1 MGNNNSSYFKKLIN
15 DYIIYVPEFQRNYL
29 QGDDSNESIKYK
41 RDRLLDDIFDCIKSQ
56 SKSIDLGFIYGR
68 VEDSYKRKLFYPYDG
83 QQRLTTLYF
92 LYLLIYFKFKN
103 YDEIQSFKNKEK
115 LSYQTRIS
123 TNRFIESFLSW
134 ILDSKEKV
142 SIYNDFWNK
151 DGKDLKGFIM
161 SQDWFMMTE
170 WNYDVSII
178 NMLSIIVEISRRIK
192 DLGDKTGIV
201 NFIDKD
207 ENNPFQFDFIYVDD
221 ISKSDDLYIK
231 INARGKALSPFE
243 NLKSD
248 IDKYWDD
255 EDKTKLDAE
264 WTEYVWNQLDE
275 NDKNKEKSF
284 DNSFYNLLSN
294 IFYLQYLV
302 GLKDINDKILIEIE
316 NKYKKGIVDKE
327 WITPKLCCDSPYQMI
342 SSFLDA
348 MIGSFK
354 SIKDK
359 QIESVNRK
367 IFGLGDYQNNNDQN
381 KMERAD
387 LFEVFVYYYSVSSL
401 FTEND
406 MEFTDKRNLLN
417 EIETVTNRIIENQR
431 PYLDSPT
438 NLVKALKS
446 VKVLIDNSIES
457 HGVYKFFLSIDND
470 KKESIRNGLMKEQVE
485 EEILKAKL
493 IDKDSRYVALFN
505 KGYSELK
512 NKGQL
517 GFIFYLVTKNKSLSK
532 IGIEDVSYESFE
544 KTLKQILSI
553 QSYTGDFI
561 SSNEK
566 IFNSEYEWLLRAI
579 LAKAKDCFFWKRSNN
594 LLSFPLLNNDRDMS
608 LHTFLN
614 CYSSSNPKDVE
625 YKFNLLDGLREV
637 LNSFDFSKDNIEE
650 VLKRI
655 IENYKIKDLEDSKK
669 EDNKKEDSKPWYKFF
684 VIYDGVFE
692 QCRNGNIYY
701 YSDKYVLLLD
711 KKFRS
716 GQWWEYYTF
725 ALKKALNEANKDSSR
740 TMELEPTNGK
750 NREESVL
757 TFKVNG
763 IEYKC
768 SMMNDGNGDRFI
780 IKKGKEVIP
789 IFTCDASLDT
799 WNKWKEKSKKILN
812 REE

>member
-41 RDRLLDDIFDCIKSQ
+41 RDRLLDDIFNCIESQ
-56 SKSIDLGFIYGR
+56 SKSMDLGFIYGR
-68 VEDSYKRKLFYPYDG
+68 VEESYKGKLFYPYDG

-92 LYLLIYFKFKN
+92 LYLLIYFKFNK
-103 YDEIQSFKNKEK
+103 YDEIDSIKEK

-134 ILDSKEKV
+134 ILDSKEKDN
-142 SIYNDFWNK
+142 IYNDFWNK

-201 NFIDKD
+201 NFIDKN

-248 IDKYWDD
+248 IDEYWNN

-264 WTEYVWNQLDE
+264 WTEYVWNQLDV

-302 GLKDINDKILIEIE
+302 GLDRNNINDKILIEIE

-348 MIGSFK
+348 MTGPFK
-354 SIKDK
+354 SIKDE

-367 IFGLGDYQNNNDQN
+367 IFGLGDYQNNNGQN

-446 VKVLIDNSIES
+446 VKILIDNSIKFY
-457 HGVYKFFLSIDND
+457 GVYKFFLSIDND
-470 KKESIRNGLMKEQVE
+470 TKEQIKNGLMKEQVE

-493 IDKDSRYVALFN
+493 IDKDSRYVDLFD
-505 KGYSELK
+505 KSYKELK

-517 GFIFYLVTKNKSLSK
+517 GFIFYLITDNNDLSK
-532 IGIEDVSYESFE
+532 IRVEDVSYESFD

-608 LHTFLN
+608 LHTFFN

-625 YKFNLLDGLREV
+625 YKFNLLDGFREV
-637 LNSFDFSKDNIEE
+637 LNSFDSNKDNIEE
-650 VLKRI
+650 VFKRI
-655 IENYKIKDLEDSKK
+655 IEDYKKTDSEAK
-669 EDNKKEDSKPWYKFF
+669 EDNKKTGSEAWYKFF
-684 VIYDGVFE
+684 AIYDGVFK
-692 QCRNGNIYY
+692 QCRNGNIYH

-716 GQWWEYYTF
+716 GQWCEYYTF
-725 ALKKALNEANKDSSR
+725 ALSKALSEALNK
-740 TMELEPTNGK
+740 EYHCEKANGLDGG
-750 NREESVL
+750 REASFV
-757 TFKVNG
+757 KIINMNG

-768 SMMNDGNGDRFI
+768 SMMNNEDRFI
-780 IKKGKEVIP
+780 IKNEKES
-789 IFTCDASLDT
+789 FKLDT
-799 WNKWKEKSKKILN
+799 WNEWKDKSLKILK

>member
-1 MGNNNSSYFKKLIN
+1 MGSNNSSYFKKLIN

-41 RDRLLDDIFDCIKSQ
+41 RDRLLDDIFNCIESQ

-68 VEDSYKRKLFYPYDG
+68 VEESYKGKLFYPYDG

-92 LYLLIYFKFKN
+92 LYLLIYFKFNK
-103 YDEIQSFKNKEK
+103 YDEIDSIKKK

-134 ILDSKEKV
+134 ILDSKEKDN
-142 SIYNDFWNK
+142 IYNDFWNK

-178 NMLSIIVEISRRIK
+178 NMLSIIVEISGRIK
-192 DLGDKTGIV
+192 KNLGDKTEIV

-248 IDKYWDD
+248 IDKYWKD

-264 WTEYVWNQLDE
+264 WTEYVWNQLDV

-302 GLKDINDKILIEIE
+302 GLDKINDKKLSEIE
-316 NKYKKGIVDKE
+316 NSKYKKGIVDKE
-327 WITPKLCCDSPYQMI
+327 WITPELCSTSCPMI

-367 IFGLGDYQNNNDQN
+367 IFGLGDYQNNNGQN

-401 FTEND
+401 FTKND

-446 VKVLIDNSIES
+446 VKVLIDNSIKS

-470 KKESIRNGLMKEQVE
+470 TKESIRIGLMKEQVE

-517 GFIFYLVTKNKSLSK
+517 GFIFYLVAKNNSLSK
-532 IGIEDVSYESFE
+532 IGIEDVFYESFD
-544 KTLKQILSI
+544 KTLKQIIFI
-553 QSYTGDFI
+553 QNFI
-561 SSNEK
+561 IGEFTN
-566 IFNSEYEWLLRAI
+566 YELLLRAI
-579 LAKAKDCFFWKRSNN
+579 LAKAKGSFFWERRNN
-594 LLSFPLLNNDRDMS
+594 LLSFPLLNNDRDIS

-614 CYSSSNPKDVE
+614 CYSSNNPEDVE
-625 YKFNLLDGLREV
+625 YKFNLLYGLREV
-637 LNSFDFSKDNIEE
+637 LNLFDPNKDNIEE

-655 IENYKIKDLEDSKK
+655 IEDYKKTDS
-669 EDNKKEDSKPWYKFF
+669 NVWYKFF
-684 VIYDGVFE
+684 VIYDGVFK
-692 QCRNGNIYY
+692 QCRNGNIYH

-716 GQWWEYYTF
+716 GQWCEYYTF
-725 ALKKALNEANKDSSR
+725 ALSKALSEALNKEYPCVKAKGLD
-740 TMELEPTNGK
+740 GG
-750 NREESVL
+750 REAS
-757 TFKVNG
+757 FIKIDMKG

-768 SMMNDGNGDRFI
+768 SMMNNEDRFI
-780 IKKGKEVIP
+780 IKKNE
-789 IFTCDASLDT
+789 IFNSDASLDS
-799 WNKWKEKSKKILN
+799 WDEWKEKSLKILN

>member
-1 MGNNNSSYFKKLIN
+1 MGSNNSSYFKKLIN

-56 SKSIDLGFIYGR
+56 SKSMNLGFIYGR
-68 VEDSYKRKLFYPYDG
+68 VEQSYKGKLFYPYDG

-92 LYLLIYFKFKN
+92 LYLLIYFKFNK
-103 YDEIQSFKNKEK
+103 YDEIDSIKKK

-134 ILDSKEKV
+134 ILDSKERDNV
-142 SIYNDFWNK
+142 YNDFWNK

-178 NMLSIIVEISRRIK
+178 NMLSIIVEISGRIK
-192 DLGDKTGIV
+192 KNLGDKTGID

-248 IDKYWDD
+248 IDKYWKD

-264 WTEYVWNQLDE
+264 WTEFVWNQLDE

-302 GLKDINDKILIEIE
+302 SLDQNNINDKILIEIE

-348 MIGSFK
+348 MIGPFK
-354 SIKDK
+354 SIKGE

-367 IFGLGDYQNNNDQN
+367 IFGLGDYQNNNGQN

-387 LFEVFVYYYSVSSL
+387 LFEIFVYYYSVSKL
-401 FTEND
+401 FKEYD

-457 HGVYKFFLSIDND
+457 QGVYKFFLSIDND
-470 KKESIRNGLMKEQVE
+470 KKEQIKKGLMKEQVE

-493 IDKDSRYVALFN
+493 IDKDSRYVVLFN

-517 GFIFYLVTKNKSLSK
+517 GFIFYLVKNNNSLSK

-544 KTLKQILSI
+544 KTLNQIISI
-553 QSYTGDFI
+553 QNFI
-561 SSNEK
+561 IGEFTN
-566 IFNSEYEWLLRAI
+566 YELLLRAI
-579 LAKAKDCFFWKRSNN
+579 LAKAKGSFFWERRNN
-594 LLSFPLLNNDRDMS
+594 LLSFPLLNNDRDIS

-614 CYSSSNPKDVE
+614 CYSSNNPNDVE
-625 YKFNLLDGLREV
+625 YKLNLLDGLRKV
-637 LNSFDFSKDNIEE
+637 LNLFDPNKDNIEE
-650 VLKRI
+650 VFKRI
-655 IENYKIKDLEDSKK
+655 IEDYKKIDS
-669 EDNKKEDSKPWYKFF
+669 EAWYKFF
-684 VIYDGVFE
+684 VIYDGVFK
-692 QCRNGNIYY
+692 QCRNGNIYH

-716 GQWWEYYTF
+716 GQWCEYYTF
-725 ALKKALNEANKDSSR
+725 ALSKALSEANKDLGI
-740 TMELEPTNGK
+740 TMELETTNGK

-757 TFKVNG
+757 KFKVNG

-768 SMMNDGNGDRFI
+768 SMMNDEDRFI
-780 IKKGKEVIP
+780 IKNEKES
-789 IFTCDASLDT
+789 FKLDT
-799 WNKWKEKSKKILN
+799 WNEWKDKSLKILK

>member
-29 QGDDSNESIKYK
+29 QGDDSNESIKDK
-41 RDRLLDDIFDCIKSQ
+41 RNRLLDDIFSCIESQ

-68 VEDSYKRKLFYPYDG
+68 VEESYKSTLFYPYDG

-92 LYLLIYFKFKN
+92 LYLLIYFRINK
-103 YDEIQSFKNKEK
+103 YDEIHSIQEK

-134 ILDSKEKV
+134 ILDSEEKDN
-142 SIYNDFWNK
+142 IYNEFWNK

-192 DLGDKTGIV
+192 NLGDKTGIV

-302 GLKDINDKILIEIE
+302 SLNDINDKILIEIE

-327 WITPKLCCDSPYQMI
+327 WISEKLCRVSCPMI

-367 IFGLGDYQNNNDQN
+367 IFGLGDYQNNNGQN

-446 VKVLIDNSIES
+446 VRVLIDNSIKS

-470 KKESIRNGLMKEQVE
+470 TKESIRIGLMKEQVE

-517 GFIFYLVTKNKSLSK
+517 GFIFYLVTKNNSLSK

-544 KTLKQILSI
+544 KTLNQIIFI
-553 QSYTGDFI
+553 QNFI
-561 SSNEK
+561 IGEFTN
-566 IFNSEYEWLLRAI
+566 YELLLRAI
-579 LAKAKDCFFWKRSNN
+579 LAKAKGSFFWERRNN
-594 LLSFPLLNNDRDMS
+594 LLSFPLLNNDRDIS
-608 LHTFLN
+608 LHAFLN
-614 CYSSSNPKDVE
+614 CYSSNNPNDVE
-625 YKFNLLDGLREV
+625 YKLNLLNGLREV
-637 LNSFDFSKDNIEE
+637 LNLFDPNKDNIEE

-655 IENYKIKDLEDSKK
+655 IEDYKKIDSKV
-669 EDNKKEDSKPWYKFF
+669 WYKFF
-684 VIYDGVFE
+684 VIYDGVFK
-692 QCRNGNIYY
+692 QCRNGNIYH

-725 ALKKALNEANKDSSR
+725 ALKKALNEANKDSSI

-757 TFKVNG
+757 TIKVNEN
-763 IEYKC
+763 EYKC
-768 SMMNDGNGDRFI
+768 SMKNDEDMFI
-780 IKKGKEVIP
+780 IKKNEKE
-789 IFTCDASLDT
+789 IFNLDT
-799 WNKWKEKSKKILN
+799 WDKWKEKSLKILK

>member
-1 MGNNNSSYFKKLIN
+1 MSNNNSSYFKKLIN
-15 DYIIYVPEFQRNYL
+15 DFIIYVPEFQRNYL
-29 QGDDSNESIKYK
+29 QGDDSKESIKDK
-41 RDRLLDDIFDCIKSQ
+41 RDRLLNDIFDCIKSQ
-56 SKSIDLGFIYGR
+56 SKSMDLGFIYGR
-68 VEDSYKRKLFYPYDG
+68 VEQSYKGKLFYPYDG

-92 LYLLIYFKFKN
+92 LYLLIYFKFNK
-103 YDEIQSFKNKEK
+103 YDEINSIKEK

-134 ILDSKEKV
+134 ILDSEKKDN
-142 SIYNDFWNK
+142 IYNDFWNK

-178 NMLSIIVEISRRIK
+178 NMLSIIVEISGRIK
-192 DLGDKTGIV
+192 KNLGDKTGIV

-248 IDKYWDD
+248 IDKYWKD

-284 DNSFYNLLSN
+284 DDSFFNLLSN
-294 IFYLQYLV
+294 IFYLQYLIS
-302 GLKDINDKILIEIE
+302 LDLQDINDKNLFEIE

-327 WITPKLCCDSPYQMI
+327 WITQKLCHVSCPMI

-354 SIKDK
+354 SIKDE

-367 IFGLGDYQNNNDQN
+367 IFGLGDYQNNNGQN

-387 LFEVFVYYYSVSSL
+387 LFEIFVYYYSVSSL
-401 FTEND
+401 FNRND
-406 MEFTDKRNLLN
+406 MELTNKRNLLN

-470 KKESIRNGLMKEQVE
+470 AKEQIKKGLMKEQVE

-493 IDKDSRYVALFN
+493 IDKDSRYVDLFD
-505 KGYSELK
+505 KSYKELK

-517 GFIFYLVTKNKSLSK
+517 GFIFYLIKDNNDLSK
-532 IGIEDVSYESFE
+532 IRVEDVSYESFE
-544 KTLKQILSI
+544 KTLKQIIFI
-553 QSYTGDFI
+553 QNFI
-561 SSNEK
+561 GKFGEFTN
-566 IFNSEYEWLLRAI
+566 NYELLLRAI

-614 CYSSSNPKDVE
+614 CYSSNNPNDVE
-625 YKFNLLDGLREV
+625 YKLNLLDGFREV
-637 LNSFDFSKDNIEE
+637 LNLFDPNKDNIEE

-655 IENYKIKDLEDSKK
+655 IEDYKIKDLEDSKK
-669 EDNKKEDSKPWYKFF
+669 EDPKPWYKFF

-692 QCRNGNIYY
+692 QCRNGNIYF

-716 GQWWEYYTF
+716 GQWYEYYTF
-725 ALKKALNEANKDSSR
+725 ALSKALSEALNKEY
-740 TMELEPTNGK
+740 TCEKANGLDGG
-750 NREESVL
+750 REASFV
-757 TFKVNG
+757 KINMKG
-763 IEYKC
+763 IEYKF
-768 SMMNDGNGDRFI
+768 SMMNNEDRFI
-780 IKKGKEVIP
+780 IKKNE
-789 IFTCDASLDT
+789 IFNFDASFDT
-799 WNKWKEKSKKILN
+799 WNEWKEESLKILK

>member
-1 MGNNNSSYFKKLIN
+1 MGSNNSSYFKKLIN

-29 QGDDSNESIKYK
+29 QGDDNNESIKDK
-41 RDRLLDDIFDCIKSQ
+41 RNRLLDDIFDCIESQ
-56 SKSIDLGFIYGR
+56 SKSMDLGFIYGR
-68 VEDSYKRKLFYPYDG
+68 VEESYKDKLFYPYDG

-92 LYLLIYFKFKN
+92 LYLLIYFKFNK
-103 YDEIQSFKNKEK
+103 YDEIDSIKEK

-134 ILDSKEKV
+134 ILDSKEKDN
-142 SIYNDFWNK
+142 IYNDFWNK
-151 DGKDLKGFIM
+151 NGKDLKGFIM

-178 NMLSIIVEISRRIK
+178 NMLSIIVEISGRIK
-192 DLGDKTGIV
+192 NLGDKIEIV

-231 INARGKALSPFE
+231 INARGKVLSPFE

-248 IDKYWDD
+248 IDEYWNN

-264 WTEYVWNQLDE
+264 WTEYVWNQLDV

-302 GLKDINDKILIEIE
+302 SLKDINDKILIEIE

-348 MIGSFK
+348 MIGPFK
-354 SIKDK
+354 SIKGE

-367 IFGLGDYQNNNDQN
+367 IFGLGDYQNNNGQN

-387 LFEVFVYYYSVSSL
+387 LFEIFVYYYSVSSL
-401 FTEND
+401 FNKND

-438 NLVKALKS
+438 YLVKALKS
-446 VKVLIDNSIES
+446 VKVLIDNSIKS

-470 KKESIRNGLMKEQVE
+470 KKESIRDGLMKEQVE

-493 IDKDSRYVALFN
+493 IDKDSRYVDLFD
-505 KGYSELK
+505 KSYKELK

-517 GFIFYLVTKNKSLSK
+517 GFIFYLVTKIKSLSK
-532 IGIEDVSYESFE
+532 IGIEDVSYESFD
-544 KTLKQILSI
+544 KTLKQIIFI
-553 QSYTGDFI
+553 QNFI
-561 SSNEK
+561 IGEFTN
-566 IFNSEYEWLLRAI
+566 YELLLRAI
-579 LAKAKDCFFWKRSNN
+579 LAKAKGSFFWERRNN
-594 LLSFPLLNNDRDMS
+594 LLSFPLLNNDRDIS
-608 LHTFLN
+608 LHTFL
-614 CYSSSNPKDVE
+614 YRLI
-625 YKFNLLDGLREV
+625 LLFL
-637 LNSFDFSKDNIEE
+637 
-650 VLKRI
+650 
-655 IENYKIKDLEDSKK
+655 
-669 EDNKKEDSKPWYKFF
+669 FF
-684 VIYDGVFE
+684 
-692 QCRNGNIYY
+692 
-701 YSDKYVLLLD
+701 
-711 KKFRS
+711 
-716 GQWWEYYTF
+716 
-725 ALKKALNEANKDSSR
+725 
-740 TMELEPTNGK
+740 
-750 NREESVL
+750 
-757 TFKVNG
+757 
-763 IEYKC
+763 
-768 SMMNDGNGDRFI
+768 
-780 IKKGKEVIP
+780 
-789 IFTCDASLDT
+789 
-799 WNKWKEKSKKILN
+799 
-812 REE
+812 

>member
-1 MGNNNSSYFKKLIN
+1 MGSNNSSYFKKLIN

-41 RDRLLDDIFDCIKSQ
+41 RDRLLDDIFNCIESQ
-56 SKSIDLGFIYGR
+56 SKSINLGFIYGR
-68 VEDSYKRKLFYPYDG
+68 VEESYKGKLLFYPYDG

-103 YDEIQSFKNKEK
+103 YDEIDSIKEK

-134 ILDSKEKV
+134 ILDSKERDN
-142 SIYNDFWNK
+142 IYNDFWNK

-178 NMLSIIVEISRRIK
+178 NMLSIIVEISGRIK
-192 DLGDKTGIV
+192 KNLGDKTGIV

-248 IDKYWDD
+248 IDEYWNN

-264 WTEYVWNQLDE
+264 WTEFVWNQLDE

-302 GLKDINDKILIEIE
+302 GLDQNNINDKILIEIE

-354 SIKDK
+354 SIKDE

-367 IFGLGDYQNNNDQN
+367 IFGLGDYQNNNGQN

-401 FTEND
+401 FNKND

-446 VKVLIDNSIES
+446 VKVLIDNSIKS

-470 KKESIRNGLMKEQVE
+470 KKESIRDGLMKEQVE

-493 IDKDSRYVALFN
+493 IDKDSRYVDLFD
-505 KGYSELK
+505 KSYKELK

-517 GFIFYLVTKNKSLSK
+517 GFIFYLVTKIKSLSK

-544 KTLKQILSI
+544 KTLKQIIFI
-553 QSYTGDFI
+553 QNFI
-561 SSNEK
+561 GKFGEFTN
-566 IFNSEYEWLLRAI
+566 NYELLLRAI
-579 LAKAKDCFFWKRSNN
+579 LAKAKGSFFWERRNN
-594 LLSFPLLNNDRDMS
+594 LLSFPLLNNDRDIS

-614 CYSSSNPKDVE
+614 CYSSNNPNDVE
-625 YKFNLLDGLREV
+625 YKLNLLDGLREV
-637 LNSFDFSKDNIEE
+637 LNLFDPNKDNIEE

-655 IENYKIKDLEDSKK
+655 IEDYKKIDSTV
-669 EDNKKEDSKPWYKFF
+669 WYKFF
-684 VIYDGVFE
+684 VIYDGVFK
-692 QCRNGNIYY
+692 QCRNGNIYH

-716 GQWWEYYTF
+716 GKWCEYYTF
-725 ALKKALNEANKDSSR
+725 ALSKALSEALNK
-740 TMELEPTNGK
+740 EYPCEKANGLDGG
-750 NREESVL
+750 REASFVK
-757 TFKVNG
+757 FNMKG
-763 IEYKC
+763 IKYKC
-768 SMMNDGNGDRFI
+768 SMMNNEDRFI
-780 IKKGKEVIP
+780 IKKNE
-789 IFTCDASLDT
+789 IFNSDASLDS
-799 WNKWKEKSKKILN
+799 WDEWKEKSLKILN

>member
-41 RDRLLDDIFDCIKSQ
+41 RDRLLNDIFDCIKSQ

-68 VEDSYKRKLFYPYDG
+68 VEQSYKGKLFYPYDG

-92 LYLLIYFKFKN
+92 LYLLIYFKFNK
-103 YDEIQSFKNKEK
+103 YDEIDSIKKK

-134 ILDSKEKV
+134 ILDSKEKDN
-142 SIYNDFWNK
+142 IYNDFWNK

-161 SQDWFMMTE
+161 SQDWFMMNE

-178 NMLSIIVEISRRIK
+178 NMLSIIVEISGRIK
-192 DLGDKTGIV
+192 KNLGDKTGID

-248 IDKYWDD
+248 IDKYWKD

-264 WTEYVWNQLDE
+264 WTEFVWNQLDE
-275 NDKNKEKSF
+275 NDKNKDKSF

-302 GLKDINDKILIEIE
+302 SLDQNNINDKILIEIE

-348 MIGSFK
+348 MIGPFK
-354 SIKDK
+354 SIKGE

-367 IFGLGDYQNNNDQN
+367 IFGLGDYQNNNGQN

-387 LFEVFVYYYSVSSL
+387 LFEIFVYYYSVSKL
-401 FTEND
+401 FKEYD

-457 HGVYKFFLSIDND
+457 QGVYKFFLSIDND
-470 KKESIRNGLMKEQVE
+470 KKEQIKKGLMKEQVE

-493 IDKDSRYVALFN
+493 IDKDSRYVVLFN

-517 GFIFYLVTKNKSLSK
+517 GFIFYLVKNNNSLSK

-544 KTLKQILSI
+544 KTLNQIISI
-553 QSYTGDFI
+553 QNFI
-561 SSNEK
+561 IGEFTN
-566 IFNSEYEWLLRAI
+566 YELLLRAI
-579 LAKAKDCFFWKRSNN
+579 LAKAKGSFFWERRNN
-594 LLSFPLLNNDRDMS
+594 LLSFPLLNNDRDIS

-614 CYSSSNPKDVE
+614 CYSSNNPNDVE
-625 YKFNLLDGLREV
+625 YKLNLLDGLRKV
-637 LNSFDFSKDNIEE
+637 LNLFDPNKDNIEE
-650 VLKRI
+650 VFKRI
-655 IENYKIKDLEDSKK
+655 IEDYKKIDS
-669 EDNKKEDSKPWYKFF
+669 EAWYKFF
-684 VIYDGVFE
+684 VIYDGVFK
-692 QCRNGNIYY
+692 QCRNGNIYH

-716 GQWWEYYTF
+716 GQWCEYYTF
-725 ALKKALNEANKDSSR
+725 ALSKALSEANKDLGI
-740 TMELEPTNGK
+740 TMELETTNGK

-757 TFKVNG
+757 KFKVNG

-768 SMMNDGNGDRFI
+768 SMMNDEDRFI
-780 IKKGKEVIP
+780 IKNEKES
-789 IFTCDASLDT
+789 FKLDT
-799 WNKWKEKSKKILN
+799 WNEWKDKSLKILK

>member
-41 RDRLLDDIFDCIKSQ
+41 RDRLLDDIFNCIESQ
-56 SKSIDLGFIYGR
+56 SKSINLGFIYGR
-68 VEDSYKRKLFYPYDG
+68 VEESYKGKLFYPYDG

-92 LYLLIYFKFKN
+92 LYLLIYYKFNK
-103 YDEIQSFKNKEK
+103 YDEIDSIKEK

-134 ILDSKEKV
+134 ILDSKEKDN
-142 SIYNDFWNK
+142 IYNDFWNK

-178 NMLSIIVEISRRIK
+178 NMLSIIVEISGRIK
-192 DLGDKTGIV
+192 KNLGDKTGIV

-207 ENNPFQFDFIYVDD
+207 KNNPFQFDFIYVDD

-248 IDKYWDD
+248 IDKYWKD

-302 GLKDINDKILIEIE
+302 GLDQNNLNDRILIEIE

-327 WITPKLCCDSPYQMI
+327 WITPELCHVSCPMI

-348 MIGSFK
+348 MIGPFK

-367 IFGLGDYQNNNDQN
+367 IFGLGDYQNNNGQN

-401 FTEND
+401 FTKND
-406 MEFTDKRNLLN
+406 MEFTVKSNLLN
-417 EIETVTNRIIENQR
+417 EIEIVTNRIIENQR

-446 VKVLIDNSIES
+446 VKVLIDNSIKS

-470 KKESIRNGLMKEQVE
+470 TKESIRKGLMKEQVE

-517 GFIFYLVTKNKSLSK
+517 GFIFYLITNKKSLSK

-544 KTLKQILSI
+544 KALNQIISI
-553 QSYTGDFI
+553 QNFI
-561 SSNEK
+561 IGEFTN
-566 IFNSEYEWLLRAI
+566 YELLLRAI
-579 LAKAKDCFFWKRSNN
+579 LAKAKGSFFWERRNN
-594 LLSFPLLNNDRDMS
+594 LLSFPLLNNDRDIS
-608 LHTFLN
+608 SHAFLN
-614 CYSSSNPKDVE
+614 CYSSNNPEDVK
-625 YKFNLLDGLREV
+625 YKFNLLDGLKEV
-637 LNSFDFSKDNIEE
+637 LNLFDPNKDNIEE

-655 IENYKIKDLEDSKK
+655 IEDYKKTDS
-669 EDNKKEDSKPWYKFF
+669 NVWYKFF
-684 VIYDGVFE
+684 VIYDGVFK

-716 GQWWEYYTF
+716 GKWWEYYTF
-725 ALKKALNEANKDSSR
+725 ALKKALNEANKVLR
-740 TMELEPTNGK
+740 ITMELEPTNGK

-757 TFKVNG
+757 KIKVSG

-780 IKKGKEVIP
+780 IEKGEDVI
-789 IFTCDASLDT
+789 FNCDASLDT
-799 WNKWKEKSKKILN
+799 WNKWKEKGKKILN

>member
-41 RDRLLDDIFDCIKSQ
+41 RDRLLDDIFNCIESQ
-56 SKSIDLGFIYGR
+56 SKSINLGFIYGR
-68 VEDSYKRKLFYPYDG
+68 VEESYKGKLFYPYDG

-92 LYLLIYFKFKN
+92 LYLLIYFKFNK
-103 YDEIQSFKNKEK
+103 YDEIDSIKEK

-134 ILDSKEKV
+134 ILESKEKDN
-142 SIYNDFWNK
+142 IYNDFWNK

-178 NMLSIIVEISRRIK
+178 NMLSIIVEISGRIK
-192 DLGDKTGIV
+192 KNLGDKTGIV

-248 IDKYWDD
+248 IDKYWKD

-264 WTEYVWNQLDE
+264 WTEYVWNQLDV

-302 GLKDINDKILIEIE
+302 GLDQNNLNDKILIEIE

-327 WITPKLCCDSPYQMI
+327 WITPELCHVSCPMI

-348 MIGSFK
+348 MIGSFN

-367 IFGLGDYQNNNDQN
+367 IFGLGDNQNNSGQN
-381 KMERAD
+381 KIERAD
-387 LFEVFVYYYSVSSL
+387 LFEIFVYYYSVSSL
-401 FTEND
+401 FKRND

-438 NLVKALKS
+438 NLVKALQS
-446 VKVLIDNSIES
+446 VKALIDNSIKS
-457 HGVYKFFLSIDND
+457 HGVYKFFLSIDNGT
-470 KKESIRNGLMKEQVE
+470 KESIRKGLMKEQVE

-517 GFIFYLVTKNKSLSK
+517 GFIFYLIKNNKSLSK

-544 KTLKQILSI
+544 KTLNQIISI
-553 QSYTGDFI
+553 QNFI
-561 SSNEK
+561 IGEFTN
-566 IFNSEYEWLLRAI
+566 YELLLRAI
-579 LAKAKDCFFWKRSNN
+579 LAKAKGSFFWKRRNN
-594 LLSFPLLNNDRDMS
+594 LLSFPLLNNDRDIS

-614 CYSSSNPKDVE
+614 CYSSNNPNDVE
-625 YKFNLLDGLREV
+625 YKLNLLDGLREV
-637 LNSFDFSKDNIEE
+637 LNLFDPNKDNIEE

-655 IENYKIKDLEDSKK
+655 IEDYKKIDS
-669 EDNKKEDSKPWYKFF
+669 NVWYKFF
-684 VIYDGVFE
+684 VIYDGVFQ
-692 QCRNGNIYY
+692 QCRNGNIYH

-716 GQWWEYYTF
+716 GKWWEYYTF
-725 ALKKALNEANKDSSR
+725 ALKKALNEANKDSR
-740 TMELEPTNGK
+740 ITKELEPTNGK

-757 TFKVNG
+757 KIKVSG

-780 IKKGKEVIP
+780 IEKGEDVI
-789 IFTCDASLDT
+789 FNCDASLDT
-799 WNKWKEKSKKILN
+799 WNKWKEKGKKILN
-812 REE
+812 GEE

>member
-41 RDRLLDDIFDCIKSQ
+41 RNRLLDDIFDCIKSQ
-56 SKSIDLGFIYGR
+56 SKSINLGFIYGR
-68 VEDSYKRKLFYPYDG
+68 VEQSYKGKLFYPYDG

-92 LYLLIYFKFKN
+92 LHLLIYFKFKI
-103 YDEIQSFKNKEK
+103 YDEIDSIKKK

-134 ILDSKEKV
+134 ILDSKEKDN
-142 SIYNDFWNK
+142 IYNDFWNK

-178 NMLSIIVEISRRIK
+178 NMLSIIVEISGRIK
-192 DLGDKTGIV
+192 ENLGDKTEIV

-248 IDKYWDD
+248 IDEYWNN

-264 WTEYVWNQLDE
+264 WTEYVWNQLDV

-302 GLKDINDKILIEIE
+302 GLGQNNINDKILIEIE

-348 MIGSFK
+348 MTGPFK

-367 IFGLGDYQNNNDQN
+367 IFGLGDYQNNNGQN
-381 KMERAD
+381 KIERAD
-387 LFEVFVYYYSVSSL
+387 LFEIFVYYYSVSSL
-401 FTEND
+401 FRKND

-417 EIETVTNRIIENQR
+417 EIEIVTNRIIENQR

-446 VKVLIDNSIES
+446 VKVLIDSSIKS
-457 HGVYKFFLSIDND
+457 HGVYRFFLSIDND
-470 KKESIRNGLMKEQVE
+470 TKESIRNGLMKEQVE

-493 IDKDSRYVALFN
+493 IDKDSRYVDLFD
-505 KGYSELK
+505 KSYKELK

-517 GFIFYLVTKNKSLSK
+517 GFIFYLVKNNKSLSK
-532 IGIEDVSYESFE
+532 IGIENVSYESFE
-544 KTLKQILSI
+544 KNLNQIISI
-553 QSYTGDFI
+553 QNFI
-561 SSNEK
+561 IGEFTN
-566 IFNSEYEWLLRAI
+566 YELLLRAI
-579 LAKAKDCFFWKRSNN
+579 LAKAKGSFFWERRNN

-637 LNSFDFSKDNIEE
+637 LNSFDSNKDNIEE

-655 IENYKIKDLEDSKK
+655 IEDYKIKDLEDSKK
-669 EDNKKEDSKPWYKFF
+669 EDNKKEDPKPWYKFF

-692 QCRNGNIYY
+692 QCRNGNIYF

-716 GQWWEYYTF
+716 GQWCEYYTF
-725 ALKKALNEANKDSSR
+725 ALSKALSEANKDLSI

-757 TFKVNG
+757 KFKVNG

-768 SMMNDGNGDRFI
+768 SMMNDEDRFI
-780 IKKGKEVIP
+780 IKKNEK
-789 IFTCDASLDT
+789 IFNLDS
-799 WNKWKEKSKKILN
+799 WNEWKEKSLKILN
-812 REE
+812 KEE

>member
-29 QGDDSNESIKYK
+29 QGDDSNESIKDK
-41 RDRLLDDIFDCIKSQ
+41 RNCLLDDIFSCIESQ

-68 VEDSYKRKLFYPYDG
+68 VERSYKDKLFYPYDG

-103 YDEIQSFKNKEK
+103 YDEIQSFKKK

-123 TNRFIESFLSW
+123 TNRFIESFLYW

-178 NMLSIIVEISRRIK
+178 NMLSIIVEISGRIK
-192 DLGDKTGIV
+192 KNLGDKTGIV

-248 IDKYWDD
+248 IDKYWKD

-264 WTEYVWNQLDE
+264 WTEYVWNQLDV

-302 GLKDINDKILIEIE
+302 GLDQNNLNDKILIEIE

-327 WITPKLCCDSPYQMI
+327 WITPELCHVSCPMI

-367 IFGLGDYQNNNDQN
+367 IFGLGDYQNNNGQN

-401 FTEND
+401 FTKND
-406 MEFTDKRNLLN
+406 MEFTVKSNLLN
-417 EIETVTNRIIENQR
+417 EIEIVTNRIIGNQR

-446 VKVLIDNSIES
+446 VKVLIDNSIKS

-470 KKESIRNGLMKEQVE
+470 TKESIRKGLMKEQVE

-517 GFIFYLVTKNKSLSK
+517 GFIFYLITNKKSLSK

-544 KTLKQILSI
+544 KALNQIISI
-553 QSYTGDFI
+553 QNFI
-561 SSNEK
+561 IGEFTN
-566 IFNSEYEWLLRAI
+566 YELLLRAI
-579 LAKAKDCFFWKRSNN
+579 LAKAKGSFFWERRNN
-594 LLSFPLLNNDRDMS
+594 LLSFPLLNNDRDIS
-608 LHTFLN
+608 LHAFLN
-614 CYSSSNPKDVE
+614 CYSSNNPEDVK
-625 YKFNLLDGLREV
+625 YKFNLLDGLKEV
-637 LNSFDFSKDNIEE
+637 LNLFDPNKDNIEE

-655 IENYKIKDLEDSKK
+655 IEDYKKTDS
-669 EDNKKEDSKPWYKFF
+669 NVWYKFF
-684 VIYDGVFE
+684 VIYDGVFK

-716 GQWWEYYTF
+716 GKWWEYYTF
-725 ALKKALNEANKDSSR
+725 ALKKALNEANKDLR
-740 TMELEPTNGK
+740 ITMELEPTNGK

-757 TFKVNG
+757 KIKVSG

-780 IKKGKEVIP
+780 IEKGEDVI
-789 IFTCDASLDT
+789 FNCDASLDA
-799 WNKWKEKSKKILN
+799 WNKWKEKGKKILN

>member
-1 MGNNNSSYFKKLIN
+1 
-15 DYIIYVPEFQRNYL
+15 
-29 QGDDSNESIKYK
+29 
-41 RDRLLDDIFDCIKSQ
+41 
-56 SKSIDLGFIYGR
+56 
-68 VEDSYKRKLFYPYDG
+68 
-83 QQRLTTLYF
+83 
-92 LYLLIYFKFKN
+92 
-103 YDEIQSFKNKEK
+103 
-115 LSYQTRIS
+115 
-123 TNRFIESFLSW
+123 
-134 ILDSKEKV
+134 
-142 SIYNDFWNK
+142 
-151 DGKDLKGFIM
+151 M

-178 NMLSIIVEISRRIK
+178 NVLSIIVEISGRIK
-192 DLGDKTGIV
+192 KNLGDKTGIV

-248 IDKYWDD
+248 IDEYWNN

-284 DNSFYNLLSN
+284 DNSFYNLLNN

-302 GLKDINDKILIEIE
+302 GLDQNNINDKILIEIE

-348 MIGSFK
+348 MIGPFK
-354 SIKDK
+354 SIKGE

-367 IFGLGDYQNNNDQN
+367 IFGLGDYQNNNGQN

-387 LFEVFVYYYSVSSL
+387 LFEIFVYYYSVSSL
-401 FTEND
+401 FIEND

-446 VKVLIDNSIES
+446 VKVLIDNSIKS

-470 KKESIRNGLMKEQVE
+470 TKEQIKNGLMKEQVE

-493 IDKDSRYVALFN
+493 IDKDSRYVDLFD
-505 KGYSELK
+505 KSYKELK

-517 GFIFYLVTKNKSLSK
+517 GFIFYLVTKIKSLSK

-544 KTLKQILSI
+544 KTLNQIISI
-553 QSYTGDFI
+553 QSFI
-561 SSNEK
+561 IGEFTN
-566 IFNSEYEWLLRAI
+566 YELLLRAI
-579 LAKAKDCFFWKRSNN
+579 LAKANGSFFWERRNN
-594 LLSFPLLNNDRDMS
+594 LLSFPLLNNDRDIS

-614 CYSSSNPKDVE
+614 CYSSNNPEDVK

-637 LNSFDFSKDNIEE
+637 LNLFDPNKDNIEE

-655 IENYKIKDLEDSKK
+655 IEDYKIKDLEDS
-669 EDNKKEDSKPWYKFF
+669 KKEDSKPWYKFF
-684 VIYDGVFE
+684 VIYDGVFK
-692 QCRNGNIYY
+692 QCRNGNIYH
-701 YSDKYVLLLD
+701 YSNKYVLLLD

-716 GQWWEYYTF
+716 GQWCEYYTF
-725 ALKKALNEANKDSSR
+725 ALSKALSEALNK
-740 TMELEPTNGK
+740 EYHCEKANGLDGG
-750 NREESVL
+750 REASFV
-757 TFKVNG
+757 KIINMNG

-768 SMMNDGNGDRFI
+768 SMMNNEDRFI
-780 IKKGKEVIP
+780 IKNEKES
-789 IFTCDASLDT
+789 FKLDT
-799 WNKWKEKSKKILN
+799 WNEWKDKSLKILK

>member
-41 RDRLLDDIFDCIKSQ
+41 RNRLLDDIFSCIESQ

-103 YDEIQSFKNKEK
+103 YDEIQSFKNKKK

-134 ILDSKEKV
+134 ILDSKERDN
-142 SIYNDFWNK
+142 IYNDFWNK

-178 NMLSIIVEISRRIK
+178 NMLSIIVEISERVK
-192 DLGDKTGIV
+192 YLGDRTGIV

-248 IDKYWDD
+248 IDKYWKD

-264 WTEYVWNQLDE
+264 WTEYVWNQLDV

-302 GLKDINDKILIEIE
+302 SLKDINDKILIEIE

-327 WITPKLCCDSPYQMI
+327 WITPKLCSTSCPMI

-367 IFGLGDYQNNNDQN
+367 IFGLGDYQNNNGQN

-446 VKVLIDNSIES
+446 VKVLIDNSIKS

-470 KKESIRNGLMKEQVE
+470 TKESIRIGLMKEQVE

-517 GFIFYLVTKNKSLSK
+517 GFIFYLVTNNKSLSK
-532 IGIEDVSYESFE
+532 IGIENVFYESFD
-544 KTLKQILSI
+544 KTLKQIIFI
-553 QSYTGDFI
+553 QNFI
-561 SSNEK
+561 IGEFTN
-566 IFNSEYEWLLRAI
+566 YELLLRAI
-579 LAKAKDCFFWKRSNN
+579 LAKAKGSFFWERRNN
-594 LLSFPLLNNDRDMS
+594 LLSFPLLNNDRDIS

-614 CYSSSNPKDVE
+614 CYSSNNPEDVE
-625 YKFNLLDGLREV
+625 YKFNLLYGLREV
-637 LNSFDFSKDNIEE
+637 LNLFDPNKDNIEE

-655 IENYKIKDLEDSKK
+655 IEDYKKTDS
-669 EDNKKEDSKPWYKFF
+669 NVWYKFF
-684 VIYDGVFE
+684 VIYDGVFK
-692 QCRNGNIYY
+692 QCRNGNIYH

-716 GQWWEYYTF
+716 GQWCEYYTF
-725 ALKKALNEANKDSSR
+725 ALSKALSEALNKEYPCKKAKGIDGGREASFIKID
-740 TMELEPTNGK
+740 MK
-750 NREESVL
+750 
-757 TFKVNG
+757 G

-768 SMMNDGNGDRFI
+768 SMMNNEDRFI
-780 IKKGKEVIP
+780 IKKNE
-789 IFTCDASLDT
+789 IFNSDASLDS
-799 WNKWKEKSKKILN
+799 WDEWKEKSLKILN

>member
-41 RDRLLDDIFDCIKSQ
+41 RNRLLDDIFSCIESQ

-68 VEDSYKRKLFYPYDG
+68 VEESYKSTLFYPYDG

-92 LYLLIYFKFKN
+92 LYLLIYFKFNK
-103 YDEIQSFKNKEK
+103 YDEINSIKEK

-134 ILDSKEKV
+134 ILDSKERDN
-142 SIYNDFWNK
+142 IYNDFWNK
-151 DGKDLKGFIM
+151 NGKDLKGFIM

-178 NMLSIIVEISRRIK
+178 NMLSIIVEISRRVK
-192 DLGDKTGIV
+192 DLGDITNIV

-264 WTEYVWNQLDE
+264 WTEYVWNQLDV

-302 GLKDINDKILIEIE
+302 GLDQNNINDKILIEIE

-327 WITPKLCCDSPYQMI
+327 WITPELCHVSCPMI

-367 IFGLGDYQNNNDQN
+367 IFGLGDYQNNNGQN

-401 FTEND
+401 FTKND

-446 VKVLIDNSIES
+446 VKVLIDNSIKS

-470 KKESIRNGLMKEQVE
+470 TKESIRIGLMKEQVE

-517 GFIFYLVTKNKSLSK
+517 GFIFYLATNNKSLSK
-532 IGIEDVSYESFE
+532 IGIENVFYESFE
-544 KTLKQILSI
+544 KTLNQIISI
-553 QSYTGDFI
+553 QNFI
-561 SSNEK
+561 IGEFTN
-566 IFNSEYEWLLRAI
+566 YELLLRAI
-579 LAKAKDCFFWKRSNN
+579 LAKANDSFFWERRNN

-614 CYSSSNPKDVE
+614 CYSSNNPEDVK

-637 LNSFDFSKDNIEE
+637 LNLFDPNKDNIEE

-655 IENYKIKDLEDSKK
+655 IEDYKETDS
-669 EDNKKEDSKPWYKFF
+669 NVWYKFF
-684 VIYDGVFE
+684 VIYDGVFK

-725 ALKKALNEANKDSSR
+725 ALKKALNEANKDLNI
-740 TMELEPTNGK
+740 TMKLEPTNGK

-757 TFKVNG
+757 TFKVKE

-768 SMMNDGNGDRFI
+768 SMMNDEDRFI
-780 IKKGKEVIP
+780 IIKNNEKDP
-789 IFTCDASLDT
+789 FYFDT
-799 WNKWKEKSKKILN
+799 WNEWKDKSLKIIK

>member
-1 MGNNNSSYFKKLIN
+1 
-15 DYIIYVPEFQRNYL
+15 
-29 QGDDSNESIKYK
+29 
-41 RDRLLDDIFDCIKSQ
+41 
-56 SKSIDLGFIYGR
+56 
-68 VEDSYKRKLFYPYDG
+68 
-83 QQRLTTLYF
+83 
-92 LYLLIYFKFKN
+92 
-103 YDEIQSFKNKEK
+103 
-115 LSYQTRIS
+115 
-123 TNRFIESFLSW
+123 
-134 ILDSKEKV
+134 
-142 SIYNDFWNK
+142 
-151 DGKDLKGFIM
+151 M

-178 NMLSIIVEISRRIK
+178 NMLSIIVEISERVK
-192 DLGDKTGIV
+192 YLGDITNIV

-248 IDKYWDD
+248 IDEYWSN

-302 GLKDINDKILIEIE
+302 GLDQNNINDKILIEIE

-327 WITPKLCCDSPYQMI
+327 WITPELCHVSCPMI

-367 IFGLGDYQNNNDQN
+367 IFGLGDYQNNNGQN

-401 FTEND
+401 FTKND

-438 NLVKALKS
+438 YLVKALNS
-446 VKVLIDNSIES
+446 VKVLIDNSIKS

-470 KKESIRNGLMKEQVE
+470 TKESIRIGLMKEQVE

-505 KGYSELK
+505 KGYNELK

-517 GFIFYLVTKNKSLSK
+517 GFIFYLVAKNNSLSK
-532 IGIEDVSYESFE
+532 IGIEDVFYESFD
-544 KTLKQILSI
+544 KTLKQIIFI
-553 QSYTGDFI
+553 QNFI
-561 SSNEK
+561 IGEFTN
-566 IFNSEYEWLLRAI
+566 YELLLRAI
-579 LAKAKDCFFWKRSNN
+579 LAKAKGSFFWERRNN
-594 LLSFPLLNNDRDMS
+594 LLSFPLLNNDRDIS

-614 CYSSSNPKDVE
+614 CYSSNNPEDVE
-625 YKFNLLDGLREV
+625 YKFNLLYGLREV
-637 LNSFDFSKDNIEE
+637 LNLFDPNKDNIEE

-655 IENYKIKDLEDSKK
+655 IEDYKKTDS
-669 EDNKKEDSKPWYKFF
+669 NVWYKFF
-684 VIYDGVFE
+684 VIYDGVFK
-692 QCRNGNIYY
+692 QCRNGNIYH

-716 GQWWEYYTF
+716 GQWCEYYTF
-725 ALKKALNEANKDSSR
+725 ALKKALNEANKYLSI
-740 TMELEPTNGK
+740 TMELKPTNGK
-750 NREESVL
+750 EREESVL
-757 TFKVNG
+757 KFKVNG

-768 SMMNDGNGDRFI
+768 SMMNDEDRFI
-780 IKKGKEVIP
+780 IEKNEKE
-789 IFTCDASLDT
+789 IFKLDT
-799 WNKWKEKSKKILN
+799 WNEWKDKSLKILK

>member
-1 MGNNNSSYFKKLIN
+1 M
-15 DYIIYVPEFQRNYL
+15 
-29 QGDDSNESIKYK
+29 
-41 RDRLLDDIFDCIKSQ
+41 
-56 SKSIDLGFIYGR
+56 
-68 VEDSYKRKLFYPYDG
+68 FYPYDG

-92 LYLLIYFKFKN
+92 LYLLIYFKFNK
-103 YDEIQSFKNKEK
+103 YDEIDSIKKK

-134 ILDSKEKV
+134 ILDSKEKDN
-142 SIYNDFWNK
+142 IYNDFWNK

-178 NMLSIIVEISRRIK
+178 NMLSIIVEICGRIK
-192 DLGDKTGIV
+192 KNLGDKTEIV

-248 IDKYWDD
+248 IDKYWKD

-264 WTEYVWNQLDE
+264 WTEYVWNQLDV

-302 GLKDINDKILIEIE
+302 GLDKKDINDKKLFEIE
-316 NKYKKGIVDKE
+316 NSKYKKGIVDKE
-327 WITPKLCCDSPYQMI
+327 WITPELCKVSCPMI

-348 MIGSFK
+348 MIGPFK

-367 IFGLGDYQNNNDQN
+367 IFGLGDYQNNNGQN
-381 KMERAD
+381 KIERAD
-387 LFEVFVYYYSVSSL
+387 LFEIFVYYYSVSSL
-401 FTEND
+401 FTKND

-470 KKESIRNGLMKEQVE
+470 KKELIRDGLMKEQVE

-517 GFIFYLVTKNKSLSK
+517 GFIFYLIKNNKSLSK

-544 KTLKQILSI
+544 KNLKQIIFI
-553 QSYTGDFI
+553 QNFI
-561 SSNEK
+561 GKFGEFTN
-566 IFNSEYEWLLRAI
+566 NYELLLRAI
-579 LAKAKDCFFWKRSNN
+579 LAKAKGSFFWERRNN

-608 LHTFLN
+608 LHAFLN
-614 CYSSSNPKDVE
+614 CYSSNNPEDVK

-637 LNSFDFSKDNIEE
+637 LNLFDPNKDNIEE
-650 VLKRI
+650 VLKKI
-655 IENYKIKDLEDSKK
+655 IEDYKETDSKV
-669 EDNKKEDSKPWYKFF
+669 WYKFF
-684 VIYDGVFE
+684 VIYDGVFK
-692 QCRNGNIYY
+692 QCRNGNIYH

-716 GQWWEYYTF
+716 GQWCEYYTF
-725 ALKKALNEANKDSSR
+725 ALSKALSEALNKEYPCEKARGLD
-740 TMELEPTNGK
+740 GG
-750 NREESVL
+750 REASFV
-757 TFKVNG
+757 KINMKG
-763 IEYKC
+763 IKYKC
-768 SMMNDGNGDRFI
+768 SMMNNEDRFI
-780 IKKGKEVIP
+780 IKKNE
-789 IFTCDASLDT
+789 IFNSDASLDS
-799 WNKWKEKSKKILN
+799 WDKWKEKSLKILN

>member
-1 MGNNNSSYFKKLIN
+1 MSNNNSSYFKKLIN

-29 QGDDSNESIKYK
+29 QGDDSKESIKDK
-41 RDRLLDDIFDCIKSQ
+41 RDRLLKDIFECIESQ

-68 VEDSYKRKLFYPYDG
+68 VEQSYKGKLFYPYDG

-92 LYLLIYFKFKN
+92 LYLLIYFKYKK
-103 YDEIQSFKNKEK
+103 YDEINSIKEK

-134 ILDSKEKV
+134 ILDSKEKDN
-142 SIYNDFWNK
+142 IYNDFWNK
-151 DGKDLKGFIM
+151 DGKNLKGFIM

-178 NMLSIIVEISRRIK
+178 NMLSIIVEISGRIK
-192 DLGDKTGIV
+192 ENLGDITNIV
-201 NFIDKD
+201 NFINKD

-248 IDKYWDD
+248 IDEYWSN

-284 DNSFYNLLSN
+284 DDSFFNLVSN
-294 IFYLQYLV
+294 IFYLQYLI
-302 GLKDINDKILIEIE
+302 GLNQQDVNDKYLFEIE

-327 WITPKLCCDSPYQMI
+327 WKNKRSCQMI

-348 MIGSFK
+348 MIDSFD
-354 SIKDK
+354 SIKDNG

-367 IFGLGDYQNNNDQN
+367 IFGLGDYQNNNGQN
-381 KMERAD
+381 KIERAD
-387 LFEVFVYYYSVSSL
+387 LFEIFVYYYSVSSL
-401 FTEND
+401 FKRND
-406 MEFTDKRNLLN
+406 MEFTNKRNLLN

-470 KKESIRNGLMKEQVE
+470 KKESIRDGLMKEQVE

-493 IDKDSRYVALFN
+493 IDKDSRYVVLFN

-517 GFIFYLVTKNKSLSK
+517 GFIFYLVKKNNSLSK
-532 IGIEDVSYESFE
+532 IGIEDVPYESFE
-544 KTLKQILSI
+544 KTLNQIISI
-553 QSYTGDFI
+553 QNFI
-561 SSNEK
+561 IGEFTN
-566 IFNSEYEWLLRAI
+566 YELLLRAI
-579 LAKAKDCFFWKRSNN
+579 LAKAKGSFFWERRNN
-594 LLSFPLLNNDRDMS
+594 LLSFPLLNNDRDIS

-614 CYSSSNPKDVE
+614 CYSSNNPNDVE
-625 YKFNLLDGLREV
+625 YKLNLLDGLREV
-637 LNSFDFSKDNIEE
+637 LNLFDPNKDNIEE

-655 IENYKIKDLEDSKK
+655 IEDYKKI
-669 EDNKKEDSKPWYKFF
+669 DSKPWYKFF
-684 VIYDGVFE
+684 VIYDGVFK
-692 QCRNGNIYY
+692 QCRNGNIYH

-716 GQWWEYYTF
+716 GQWCEYYTF
-725 ALKKALNEANKDSSR
+725 ALYKALDEYRASKGLNITISLDSTS
-740 TMELEPTNGK
+740 GK
-750 NREESVL
+750 EREESYL
-757 TFKVNG
+757 DFKVSG

-768 SMMNDGNGDRFI
+768 SMMNNEDRFI
-780 IKKGKEVIP
+780 IKKNE
-789 IFTCDASLDT
+789 IFNSDASLDS
-799 WNKWKEKSKKILN
+799 WDEWKEKSLKILN

>member
-41 RDRLLDDIFDCIKSQ
+41 RDRLLVDIFNCIESQ
-56 SKSIDLGFIYGR
+56 SKSINLGFIYGR
-68 VEDSYKRKLFYPYDG
+68 VEESYKGKLFYPYDG

-92 LYLLIYFKFKN
+92 LYLLIYFKFNK
-103 YDEIQSFKNKEK
+103 YDEIDSIKEK

-134 ILDSKEKV
+134 ILDSKEKDN
-142 SIYNDFWNK
+142 IYNDFWNK

-192 DLGDKTGIV
+192 ENLGDKTGIV

-248 IDKYWDD
+248 IDKYWKD

-302 GLKDINDKILIEIE
+302 GLDQNNLNDKILIEIE

-327 WITPKLCCDSPYQMI
+327 WITPELCHVSCPMI

-348 MIGSFK
+348 MIGPFK

-367 IFGLGDYQNNNDQN
+367 IFELGDYQNNNGQN
-381 KMERAD
+381 KIERAD
-387 LFEVFVYYYSVSSL
+387 LFEIFVYYYSVSSL
-401 FTEND
+401 FKRND

-438 NLVKALKS
+438 NLVKALQS
-446 VKVLIDNSIES
+446 VKALIDNSIKS
-457 HGVYKFFLSIDND
+457 HGVYKFFLSIDNGT
-470 KKESIRNGLMKEQVE
+470 KESIRKGLMKEQVE

-517 GFIFYLVTKNKSLSK
+517 GFIFYLIKNNKSLSK

-544 KTLKQILSI
+544 KTLNQIISI
-553 QSYTGDFI
+553 QNFI
-561 SSNEK
+561 IGEFTN
-566 IFNSEYEWLLRAI
+566 YELLLRAI
-579 LAKAKDCFFWKRSNN
+579 LAKAKGSFFWERRNN

-614 CYSSSNPKDVE
+614 CYSSNNPEDVK

-637 LNSFDFSKDNIEE
+637 LNLFDPNKDNIEE

-655 IENYKIKDLEDSKK
+655 IEDYKKIDSTVW
-669 EDNKKEDSKPWYKFF
+669 NKFF
-684 VIYDGVFE
+684 VIYDGVFK
-692 QCRNGNIYY
+692 QCRNGNIYFS
-701 YSDKYVLLLD
+701 SDMYVLLLD

-716 GQWWEYYTF
+716 GKWWEYYTF
-725 ALKKALNEANKDSSR
+725 ALKKALNEANKDSR
-740 TMELEPTNGK
+740 ITMELEPTNGK

-757 TFKVNG
+757 KIKVSG

-780 IKKGKEVIP
+780 IEKGEDVI
-789 IFTCDASLDT
+789 FNCDASLDA
-799 WNKWKEKSKKILN
+799 WDKWKEKSLKILN

>member
-29 QGDDSNESIKYK
+29 QGDDSNESIKHK
-41 RDRLLDDIFDCIKSQ
+41 RDRFLDDIFDCIKSK
-56 SKSIDLGFIYGR
+56 SKSMDLGFIYGR
-68 VEDSYKRKLFYPYDG
+68 VEQSYKGKLFYPYDG

-92 LYLLIYFKFKN
+92 LYLLIYFKYKK
-103 YDEIQSFKNKEK
+103 YDEIQSIKEK
-115 LSYQTRIS
+115 LFYQTRIS

-134 ILDSKEKV
+134 ILDSKEKDN
-142 SIYNDFWNK
+142 IYYDFWNK
-151 DGKDLKGFIM
+151 DGKNLKGFIM

-178 NMLSIIVEISRRIK
+178 NMLSIIVEISRRVK
-192 DLGDKTGIV
+192 NLGDITNIV

-231 INARGKALSPFE
+231 INSRGKALSPFE

-248 IDKYWDD
+248 IDEYWSN

-264 WTEYVWNQLDE
+264 WTEYVWNQLDV

-302 GLKDINDKILIEIE
+302 GLDQQDINDKYLFEIE

-367 IFGLGDYQNNNDQN
+367 IFGLGDYQNNNGQN

-387 LFEVFVYYYSVSSL
+387 LFEIFVYYYSVSSL
-401 FTEND
+401 FTENN
-406 MEFTDKRNLLN
+406 MEFADKRNLLN

-470 KKESIRNGLMKEQVE
+470 KKEQIKNGLMKEQVE

-493 IDKDSRYVALFN
+493 IDKDSRYVDLFD
-505 KGYSELK
+505 KSYKELK

-517 GFIFYLVTKNKSLSK
+517 EFIFYLITNNNDLSK
-532 IGIEDVSYESFE
+532 IRFEDVSYESFE
-544 KTLKQILSI
+544 KTLNQIISI
-553 QSYTGDFI
+553 QNFI
-561 SSNEK
+561 NGE
-566 IFNSEYEWLLRAI
+566 FTNYELLLRAI

-614 CYSSSNPKDVE
+614 CYSSNNTKDVE
-625 YKFNLLDGLREV
+625 YKFNLLDGLRKV
-637 LNSFDFSKDNIEE
+637 LNSFDSNKDNIEE

-655 IENYKIKDLEDSKK
+655 IEDYKIKDLEDSKK
-669 EDNKKEDSKPWYKFF
+669 EDSKKEDPKPWYKFF

-692 QCRNGNIYY
+692 KCPKGNIYY

-716 GQWWEYYTF
+716 GHWCEYYTF
-725 ALKKALNEANKDSSR
+725 ALYKALDEVSKGLGITISLDS
-740 TMELEPTNGK
+740 PNGK
-750 NREESVL
+750 EREESFL
-757 TFKVNG
+757 KFELDG

-768 SMMNDGNGDRFI
+768 FMKNDNDSFV
-780 IKKGKEVIP
+780 IKNNEKEIYK
-789 IFTCDASLDT
+789 DS
-799 WNKWKEKSKKILN
+799 WNEWKEKCIKILN

>member
-29 QGDDSNESIKYK
+29 QGDDSSESIKYK
-41 RDRLLDDIFDCIKSQ
+41 RNRLLDDIFDCIKSQ
-56 SKSIDLGFIYGR
+56 SKSMDLGFIYGR
-68 VEDSYKRKLFYPYDG
+68 VEKSYKGKLFYPYDG

-92 LYLLIYFKFKN
+92 LYLLIYFKFKI
-103 YDEIQSFKNKEK
+103 YDEIDSIKKK

-134 ILDSKEKV
+134 ILDSKEKDNV
-142 SIYNDFWNK
+142 YNDFWNK

-192 DLGDKTGIV
+192 ENLGDKTEIV

-248 IDKYWDD
+248 IDEYWNN

-264 WTEYVWNQLDE
+264 WTEYVWNQLDV

-302 GLKDINDKILIEIE
+302 GLGQNNINDKILIEIE

-348 MIGSFK
+348 MTGSFK

-367 IFGLGDYQNNNDQN
+367 IFGLGDYQNNNGQN
-381 KMERAD
+381 KIERAD
-387 LFEVFVYYYSVSSL
+387 LFEIFVYYYSVSSL
-401 FTEND
+401 FRKND

-417 EIETVTNRIIENQR
+417 EIEIVTNRIIENQR

-446 VKVLIDNSIES
+446 VKVLIDSSIKS
-457 HGVYKFFLSIDND
+457 HSVYKFFLSIDND

-517 GFIFYLVTKNKSLSK
+517 GFIFYLVTKNNSLSK

-544 KTLKQILSI
+544 KNLNQIISI
-553 QSYTGDFI
+553 QNFI
-561 SSNEK
+561 IGEFTN
-566 IFNSEYEWLLRAI
+566 YELLLRAI
-579 LAKAKDCFFWKRSNN
+579 LAKAKGSFFWERRNN

-637 LNSFDFSKDNIEE
+637 LNSFDSNKDNIEE

-655 IENYKIKDLEDSKK
+655 IEDYKIKDLENSKK
-669 EDNKKEDSKPWYKFF
+669 EDNKREDPKPWYKFF

-692 QCRNGNIYY
+692 QCRNGNIYF

-716 GQWWEYYTF
+716 GQWYEYYTF
-725 ALKKALNEANKDSSR
+725 ALSKALSEANKDLSI
-740 TMELEPTNGK
+740 TIEPTNGK

-757 TFKVNG
+757 KFKVNG

-768 SMMNDGNGDRFI
+768 SMMNDEDRFI
-780 IKKGKEVIP
+780 IKKNEK
-789 IFTCDASLDT
+789 IFNLDS
-799 WNKWKEKSKKILN
+799 WNEWKEKSLKILN
-812 REE
+812 KEE

>member
-41 RDRLLDDIFDCIKSQ
+41 RDRLLVDIFNCIESQ
-56 SKSIDLGFIYGR
+56 SKSINLGFIYGR
-68 VEDSYKRKLFYPYDG
+68 VEESYKGKLFYPYDG

-92 LYLLIYFKFKN
+92 LYLLIYFKFNK
-103 YDEIQSFKNKEK
+103 YDEIDSIKEK

-134 ILDSKEKV
+134 ILDSKEKDN
-142 SIYNDFWNK
+142 IYNDFWNK

-192 DLGDKTGIV
+192 ENLGDKTEIV

-248 IDKYWDD
+248 IDKYWKD

-302 GLKDINDKILIEIE
+302 GLDQNNLNDKILIEIE

-327 WITPKLCCDSPYQMI
+327 WITPELCHVSCPMI

-348 MIGSFK
+348 MIGPFK

-367 IFGLGDYQNNNDQN
+367 IFGLGDYQNNNGQN
-381 KMERAD
+381 KIERAD
-387 LFEVFVYYYSVSSL
+387 LFEIFVYYYSVSSL
-401 FTEND
+401 FKRND

-438 NLVKALKS
+438 NLVKALQS
-446 VKVLIDNSIES
+446 VKALIDNSIKS
-457 HGVYKFFLSIDND
+457 HGVYKFFLSIDNGT
-470 KKESIRNGLMKEQVE
+470 KESIRKGLMKEQVE

-517 GFIFYLVTKNKSLSK
+517 GFIFYLIKNNKSLSK

-544 KTLKQILSI
+544 KTLNQIISI
-553 QSYTGDFI
+553 QNFI
-561 SSNEK
+561 IGEFTN
-566 IFNSEYEWLLRAI
+566 YELLLRAI
-579 LAKAKDCFFWKRSNN
+579 LAKAKGSFFWERRNN
-594 LLSFPLLNNDRDMS
+594 LLSFPLLNNDRDIS

-614 CYSSSNPKDVE
+614 CYSSNNPEDVK
-625 YKFNLLDGLREV
+625 YKFNLLDGLKEV
-637 LNSFDFSKDNIEE
+637 LNLFDPNKDNIEE

-655 IENYKIKDLEDSKK
+655 IEDYKKTDS
-669 EDNKKEDSKPWYKFF
+669 NVWYKFF
-684 VIYDGVFE
+684 VIYDGVFK

-716 GQWWEYYTF
+716 GQWCEYYTF
-725 ALKKALNEANKDSSR
+725 ALSKALSEALNKEYHCKKAKGIDGGREASFIN
-740 TMELEPTNGK
+740 MNG
-750 NREESVL
+750 N
-757 TFKVNG
+757 
-763 IEYKC
+763 EYKC
-768 SMMNDGNGDRFI
+768 SMKNDEDMFI
-780 IKKGKEVIP
+780 IKKNEKE
-789 IFTCDASLDT
+789 IFNLDT
-799 WNKWKEKSKKILN
+799 WDKWKEKSLKILN

>member
-1 MGNNNSSYFKKLIN
+1 MGSNNSSYFKKLIN

-41 RDRLLDDIFDCIKSQ
+41 RDRLLDDIFNCIESQ
-56 SKSIDLGFIYGR
+56 SKSINLGFIYGR
-68 VEDSYKRKLFYPYDG
+68 VEESYKGKLLFYPYDG

-92 LYLLIYFKFKN
+92 LYLLIYFKFNK
-103 YDEIQSFKNKEK
+103 YDEINSIKEK

-134 ILDSKEKV
+134 ILDSKEKDN
-142 SIYNDFWNK
+142 IYNDFWNK

-178 NMLSIIVEISRRIK
+178 NMLSIIVEISGRIK

-207 ENNPFQFDFIYVDD
+207 ENNSFQFDFIYVDD

-248 IDKYWDD
+248 IDEYWNN

-264 WTEYVWNQLDE
+264 WTEYVWNQLDV

-302 GLKDINDKILIEIE
+302 GLDQNNINDKILIEIE

-348 MIGSFK
+348 MIGPFK
-354 SIKDK
+354 SIKGE
-359 QIESVNRK
+359 QIGSVNRK
-367 IFGLGDYQNNNDQN
+367 IFGLGDYQNNNGQN

-387 LFEVFVYYYSVSSL
+387 LFEIFVYYYSVSSL

-417 EIETVTNRIIENQR
+417 EIETITNRIIENQR

-470 KKESIRNGLMKEQVE
+470 KKELIRNGLMKEQVE

-493 IDKDSRYVALFN
+493 IGKDSRYVVLFN

-512 NKGQL
+512 NKCQL
-517 GFIFYLVTKNKSLSK
+517 GFIFYLVTKIKSLSK

-544 KTLKQILSI
+544 KTLKQIIFI
-553 QSYTGDFI
+553 QNFI
-561 SSNEK
+561 GKFGEFTN
-566 IFNSEYEWLLRAI
+566 NYELLLRAI
-579 LAKAKDCFFWKRSNN
+579 LAKAKGSFFWERRNN
-594 LLSFPLLNNDRDMS
+594 LLSFPLLNNDRDIS

-614 CYSSSNPKDVE
+614 CYSSNNPNDVE
-625 YKFNLLDGLREV
+625 YKLNLLDGLREV
-637 LNSFDFSKDNIEE
+637 LNLFDPNKDNIEE

-655 IENYKIKDLEDSKK
+655 IEDYKKTDSEAK
-669 EDNKKEDSKPWYKFF
+669 EDNKKTGSEAWYKFF
-684 VIYDGVFE
+684 VIYDGVFK
-692 QCRNGNIYY
+692 QCRNGNIYH
-701 YSDKYVLLLD
+701 YSNKFVLLLD

-716 GQWWEYYTF
+716 GQWCEYYTF
-725 ALKKALNEANKDSSR
+725 ALSKALSDANKDLGI
-740 TMELEPTNGK
+740 TMELETTNGK

-757 TFKVNG
+757 KFKVKG

-768 SMMNDGNGDRFI
+768 SMMNDEDRFI
-780 IKKGKEVIP
+780 IKNEKES
-789 IFTCDASLDT
+789 FKLDT
-799 WNKWKEKSKKILN
+799 WNEWKDKSLKILK

>member
-1 MGNNNSSYFKKLIN
+1 MCNNNSSYFKKLIN

-29 QGDDSNESIKYK
+29 QGDDSSESIKYK
-41 RDRLLDDIFDCIKSQ
+41 RNRLLDDIFDCIKSQ
-56 SKSIDLGFIYGR
+56 SKSINLGFIYGR
-68 VEDSYKRKLFYPYDG
+68 DEKSYKGKLFYPYDG

-92 LYLLIYFKFKN
+92 LYLLIYFKFKI
-103 YDEIQSFKNKEK
+103 YDEIDSIKKK

-134 ILDSKEKV
+134 ILDSKEKDNV
-142 SIYNDFWNK
+142 YNDFWNK

-192 DLGDKTGIV
+192 ENLGDKTEIV

-248 IDKYWDD
+248 IDEYWNN

-302 GLKDINDKILIEIE
+302 GLGQNNINDKILIEIE
-316 NKYKKGIVDKE
+316 NKYKIGIVDKE
-327 WITPKLCCDSPYQMI
+327 WITPKLCYDSPYQMI

-348 MIGSFK
+348 MTGSFK

-367 IFGLGDYQNNNDQN
+367 IFGLGDYQNNNGQN
-381 KMERAD
+381 KIERAD
-387 LFEVFVYYYSVSSL
+387 LFEIFVYYYSVSKL
-401 FTEND
+401 FRKND

-431 PYLDSPT
+431 PYLDNPT
-438 NLVKALKS
+438 DLVKALKS
-446 VKVLIDNSIES
+446 VKVLIDSSIKS

-470 KKESIRNGLMKEQVE
+470 TKESIRNGLMKEQVE

-517 GFIFYLVTKNKSLSK
+517 GFIFYLVTNNKSLSK

-544 KTLKQILSI
+544 KTLNQIISI
-553 QSYTGDFI
+553 QNFI
-561 SSNEK
+561 IGEFTN
-566 IFNSEYEWLLRAI
+566 YELLLRAI
-579 LAKAKDCFFWKRSNN
+579 LAKAKGSFFWKRRNN

-625 YKFNLLDGLREV
+625 YKLNLLDGLREV
-637 LNSFDFSKDNIEE
+637 LNSFDSNKDNIEE

-655 IENYKIKDLEDSKK
+655 IEDYKKTDS
-669 EDNKKEDSKPWYKFF
+669 NVWYKFF
-684 VIYDGVFE
+684 VIYDGLFE
-692 QCRNGNIYY
+692 QCHNGNIYHH
-701 YSDKYVLLLD
+701 SDKFVLLLD

-716 GQWWEYYTF
+716 GQWYEYYTF
-725 ALKKALNEANKDSSR
+725 ALSEALNKEYPCEKAKGLDGGREASFVKIN
-740 TMELEPTNGK
+740 MNG
-750 NREESVL
+750 N
-757 TFKVNG
+757 
-763 IEYKC
+763 EYKC
-768 SMMNDGNGDRFI
+768 SMMNNEDRFI
-780 IKKGKEVIP
+780 IKKNEKEK
-789 IFTCDASLDT
+789 IFNSDASLDS
-799 WNKWKEKSKKILN
+799 WDEWKEKSLKILN
-812 REE
+812 KEE

>member
-41 RDRLLDDIFDCIKSQ
+41 RNRLLDDIFNCIESQ

-68 VEDSYKRKLFYPYDG
+68 VEKSYKDKLFYPYDG

-103 YDEIQSFKNKEK
+103 YDEIQSFKKK

-134 ILDSKEKV
+134 ILDSKEKDN
-142 SIYNDFWNK
+142 IYNDFWNK

-178 NMLSIIVEISRRIK
+178 NMLSIIVEISGRIK
-192 DLGDKTGIV
+192 KNLGDKTGIV

-207 ENNPFQFDFIYVDD
+207 KNNPFQFDFIYVDD

-248 IDKYWDD
+248 IDKYWKD

-264 WTEYVWNQLDE
+264 WTEYVWNQLDV

-302 GLKDINDKILIEIE
+302 GLDQNNLNDKILIEIE

-327 WITPKLCCDSPYQMI
+327 WITPELCHVSCPMI

-348 MIGSFK
+348 MIGPFK

-367 IFGLGDYQNNNDQN
+367 IFGLGDYQNNNGQN
-381 KMERAD
+381 KIERAD
-387 LFEVFVYYYSVSSL
+387 LFEIFVYYYSVSSL
-401 FTEND
+401 FKRND

-438 NLVKALKS
+438 NLVKALQS
-446 VKVLIDNSIES
+446 VKALIDNSIKS
-457 HGVYKFFLSIDND
+457 HGVYKFFLSIDNGT
-470 KKESIRNGLMKEQVE
+470 KESIRKGLMKEQVE

-517 GFIFYLVTKNKSLSK
+517 GFIFYLITNKKSLSK

-544 KTLKQILSI
+544 KALNQIISI
-553 QSYTGDFI
+553 QNFI
-561 SSNEK
+561 IGEFTN
-566 IFNSEYEWLLRAI
+566 YELLLRAI
-579 LAKAKDCFFWKRSNN
+579 LAKAKGSFFWERRNN
-594 LLSFPLLNNDRDMS
+594 LLSFPLLNNDRDIS
-608 LHTFLN
+608 LHAFLN
-614 CYSSSNPKDVE
+614 CYSSNNPEDVK
-625 YKFNLLDGLREV
+625 YKFNLLDGLKEV
-637 LNSFDFSKDNIEE
+637 LNLFDPNKDNIEE

-655 IENYKIKDLEDSKK
+655 IEDYKKTDS
-669 EDNKKEDSKPWYKFF
+669 NVWYKFF
-684 VIYDGVFE
+684 VIYDGVFK

-716 GQWWEYYTF
+716 GKWWEYYTF
-725 ALKKALNEANKDSSR
+725 ALKKALNEANKVLR
-740 TMELEPTNGK
+740 ITMELEPTNGK

-757 TFKVNG
+757 KIKVSG

-780 IKKGKEVIP
+780 IEKGEDVI
-789 IFTCDASLDT
+789 FNCDASLDT
-799 WNKWKEKSKKILN
+799 WNEWKEECKEILSI
-812 REE
+812 EE

>member
-41 RDRLLDDIFDCIKSQ
+41 RDRLLDDIFSCIESQ

-68 VEDSYKRKLFYPYDG
+68 VERSYKDKLFYPYDG

-92 LYLLIYFKFKN
+92 LYLLIYFKFNK
-103 YDEIQSFKNKEK
+103 YDEIDSIKEK

-123 TNRFIESFLSW
+123 TNRFIESFLYW

-178 NMLSIIVEISRRIK
+178 NMLSIIVEISGRIK
-192 DLGDKTGIV
+192 KNLGDKTGIV

-248 IDKYWDD
+248 IDKYWKD

-264 WTEYVWNQLDE
+264 WTEYVWNQLDV

-302 GLKDINDKILIEIE
+302 GLDLNDINDKILIEIE

-327 WITPKLCCDSPYQMI
+327 WITQELCKVSCPMI

-367 IFGLGDYQNNNDQN
+367 IFGLGDYQNNNGQN
-381 KMERAD
+381 KIERAD
-387 LFEVFVYYYSVSSL
+387 LFEIFVYYYSVSSL
-401 FTEND
+401 FKRND

-446 VKVLIDNSIES
+446 VKVLIDNSIKS

-470 KKESIRNGLMKEQVE
+470 TKESIRKGLMKEQVE

-517 GFIFYLVTKNKSLSK
+517 GFIFYLITNKKSLSK

-544 KTLKQILSI
+544 KALNQIISI
-553 QSYTGDFI
+553 QNFI
-561 SSNEK
+561 IGEFTN
-566 IFNSEYEWLLRAI
+566 YELLLRAI
-579 LAKAKDCFFWKRSNN
+579 LAKAKGSFFWERRNN
-594 LLSFPLLNNDRDMS
+594 LLSFPLLNNDRDIS
-608 LHTFLN
+608 LHAFLN
-614 CYSSSNPKDVE
+614 CYSSNNPEDVK
-625 YKFNLLDGLREV
+625 YKFNLLDGLKEV
-637 LNSFDFSKDNIEE
+637 LNLFDPNKDNIEE
-650 VLKRI
+650 VLKKI
-655 IENYKIKDLEDSKK
+655 IEDYKKTDS
-669 EDNKKEDSKPWYKFF
+669 NVWYKFF
-684 VIYDGVFE
+684 VIYDGVFK

-716 GQWWEYYTF
+716 GKWWEYYTF
-725 ALKKALNEANKDSSR
+725 ALKKALNEANKVLR
-740 TMELEPTNGK
+740 ITMELEPTNGK

-757 TFKVNG
+757 KIKVSG

-780 IKKGKEVIP
+780 IEKGEDVI
-789 IFTCDASLDT
+789 FNCDASLDT
-799 WNKWKEKSKKILN
+799 WNKWKELGKKILN

>member
-56 SKSIDLGFIYGR
+56 SKSMDLGFIYGR
-68 VEDSYKRKLFYPYDG
+68 VEQSYKGKLFYPYDG

-92 LYLLIYFKFKN
+92 LYLLIYFKFKI
-103 YDEIQSFKNKEK
+103 YDEIDSIKKK

-134 ILDSKEKV
+134 ILDSKEKDN
-142 SIYNDFWNK
+142 IYNDFWNK

-178 NMLSIIVEISRRIK
+178 NMLSIIVEISGRIK
-192 DLGDKTGIV
+192 ENLGDKTEIV

-248 IDKYWDD
+248 IDKYWKD

-275 NDKNKEKSF
+275 KDKNKEKSF

-302 GLKDINDKILIEIE
+302 DLDQNNINDKILIEIE

-327 WITPKLCCDSPYQMI
+327 WITPKLCCDSPYQII

-348 MIGSFK
+348 MTGSFK

-367 IFGLGDYQNNNDQN
+367 IFGLGDYQNNNGQN
-381 KMERAD
+381 KIERAD
-387 LFEVFVYYYSVSSL
+387 LFEIFVYYYSVSSL
-401 FTEND
+401 FRKND

-446 VKVLIDNSIES
+446 VKVLIDSSIKS
-457 HGVYKFFLSIDND
+457 HDVYKFFLSIDND
-470 KKESIRNGLMKEQVE
+470 TKESIRKGLMKEQVE

-493 IDKDSRYVALFN
+493 IDKDSRYVVLFN

-517 GFIFYLVTKNKSLSK
+517 GFIFYLVTKNHSLSK
-532 IGIEDVSYESFE
+532 IGIEDVSYESFD
-544 KTLKQILSI
+544 KTLKQILFI

-579 LAKAKDCFFWKRSNN
+579 LAKAKGSFFWKRSNN

-614 CYSSSNPKDVE
+614 CYSSNNPEDVK

-637 LNSFDFSKDNIEE
+637 LNSFDSNKDNIEE
-650 VLKRI
+650 VLKGI
-655 IENYKIKDLEDSKK
+655 IEDYKK
-669 EDNKKEDSKPWYKFF
+669 EDNKKEDPKPWYKFF
-684 VIYDGVFE
+684 VIYDGVFK
-692 QCRNGNIYY
+692 QCRNGNIYF

-716 GQWWEYYTF
+716 GKWCEYYTF
-725 ALKKALNEANKDSSR
+725 ALSKALSEALKK
-740 TMELEPTNGK
+740 EYPCEKANGLDVG
-750 NREESVL
+750 REASFV
-757 TFKVNG
+757 KINMNG
-763 IEYKC
+763 IEYRC
-768 SMMNDGNGDRFI
+768 SMMNNEDRFI
-780 IKKGKEVIP
+780 IKKNE
-789 IFTCDASLDT
+789 IFNSDASFDT
-799 WNKWKEKSKKILN
+799 WNEWKEESLKILK

>member
-41 RDRLLDDIFDCIKSQ
+41 RDRLLVDIFNCIESQ

-68 VEDSYKRKLFYPYDG
+68 VEKSYKGKLFYPYDG

-103 YDEIQSFKNKEK
+103 YDEIQSFKKK

-134 ILDSKEKV
+134 ILDSKEKDN
-142 SIYNDFWNK
+142 IYNDFWNK

-178 NMLSIIVEISRRIK
+178 NMLSIIVEISGRIK
-192 DLGDKTGIV
+192 KNLGDKTGIV

-248 IDKYWDD
+248 IDKYWKD

-264 WTEYVWNQLDE
+264 WTEYVWNQLDV

-302 GLKDINDKILIEIE
+302 GLDQNNLNDKILIEIE

-327 WITPKLCCDSPYQMI
+327 WITPELCHVSCPMI

-359 QIESVNRK
+359 KIESVNRK
-367 IFGLGDYQNNNDQN
+367 IFGLGDYQNNNGQN

-401 FTEND
+401 FTKND
-406 MEFTDKRNLLN
+406 MEFTVKRNLLN
-417 EIETVTNRIIENQR
+417 EIEIVTNRIIENQR

-446 VKVLIDNSIES
+446 VKVLIDNSIKS

-470 KKESIRNGLMKEQVE
+470 TKESIRDGLMKEQVE

-517 GFIFYLVTKNKSLSK
+517 GFIFYLITNKKSLSK

-544 KTLKQILSI
+544 KALKQIIFI
-553 QSYTGDFI
+553 QNFI
-561 SSNEK
+561 IGEFTN
-566 IFNSEYEWLLRAI
+566 YELLLRAI
-579 LAKAKDCFFWKRSNN
+579 LAKAKGSFFWERRNN

-614 CYSSSNPKDVE
+614 CYSSNNPEDVK

-637 LNSFDFSKDNIEE
+637 LNLFDPNKDNIEE

-655 IENYKIKDLEDSKK
+655 IEDYKIKDLEDSKK
-669 EDNKKEDSKPWYKFF
+669 EDNKKEDNKKEDPKPWYKFF

-692 QCRNGNIYY
+692 QCRNGNIYF

-716 GQWWEYYTF
+716 GQWCEYYTF
-725 ALKKALNEANKDSSR
+725 ALSKALSEALNKEYLCKKAKGIDGGREASFVKI
-740 TMELEPTNGK
+740 K
-750 NREESVL
+750 
-757 TFKVNG
+757 NG
-763 IEYKC
+763 IEYRC
-768 SMMNDGNGDRFI
+768 SMRNDKDSFI
-780 IKKGKEVIP
+780 IENNEKE
-789 IFTCDASLDT
+789 IFNSDASLDS
-799 WNKWKEKSKKILN
+799 WNEWKKKSLKILK

>member
-1 MGNNNSSYFKKLIN
+1 MANNNSSYFKKLIN

-41 RDRLLDDIFDCIKSQ
+41 RDRLLDDIFDCIESQ
-56 SKSIDLGFIYGR
+56 SRSINLGFIYGR
-68 VEDSYKRKLFYPYDG
+68 VEKSYKGKLFYPYDG

-92 LYLLIYFKFKN
+92 LYLLIYFKLKK
-103 YDEIQSFKNKEK
+103 YDEIDSIKEK

-134 ILDSKEKV
+134 ILDSKEKDN
-142 SIYNDFWNK
+142 IYNDFWNK
-151 DGKDLKGFIM
+151 DEKDLKGFIM

-178 NMLSIIVEISRRIK
+178 NMLSIIVEISGRIK
-192 DLGDKTGIV
+192 NLGNEKDIV
-201 NFIDKD
+201 NFIDND
-207 ENNPFQFDFIYVDD
+207 EDNPFQFDFIYVDD

-248 IDKYWDD
+248 IDEYWSN

-264 WTEYVWNQLDE
+264 WTEYVWNQLE
-275 NDKNKEKSF
+275 VNDKNKEKSF

-302 GLKDINDKILIEIE
+302 GLDKQDINDKYLFEIE

-327 WITPKLCCDSPYQMI
+327 WITPKLCPDSYQMI

-348 MIGSFK
+348 MIDSFD
-354 SIKDK
+354 SIKDNE

-367 IFGLGDYQNNNDQN
+367 IFGLGDNQNNIGQN
-381 KMERAD
+381 KIDRAD
-387 LFEVFVYYYSVSSL
+387 LFEIFVYYYSVSSL
-401 FTEND
+401 FKEND
-406 MEFTDKRNLLN
+406 MEFADKRNLLN

-470 KKESIRNGLMKEQVE
+470 TKESIRNGLMKEQVE

-493 IDKDSRYVALFN
+493 IDKDSRYVDLFD
-505 KGYSELK
+505 KSYKELK

-517 GFIFYLVTKNKSLSK
+517 GFIFYLVKNNNSLNK

-544 KTLKQILSI
+544 KTLNQIISI
-553 QSYTGDFI
+553 QNFIIGDFT
-561 SSNEK
+561 N
-566 IFNSEYEWLLRAI
+566 YELLLRAI

-614 CYSSSNPKDVE
+614 CYSSNNTKDVE

-637 LNSFDFSKDNIEE
+637 LNSFDSNKDNIEE

-655 IENYKIKDLEDSKK
+655 IEDYKIKDLEDSKK
-669 EDNKKEDSKPWYKFF
+669 EDNKKEDPKPWYKFF

-692 QCRNGNIYY
+692 QCHNGNIYH
-701 YSDKYVLLLD
+701 YSNKYVLLLD

-716 GQWWEYYTF
+716 GQWYEYYTF
-725 ALKKALNEANKDSSR
+725 ALSKALSEANKDLSI

-757 TFKVNG
+757 KFKVKG
-763 IEYKC
+763 IEYNC
-768 SMMNDGNGDRFI
+768 SMNDENRSI
-780 IKKGKEVIP
+780 IKKNGQ
-789 IFTCDASLDT
+789 FNSDASLDS
-799 WNKWKEKSKKILN
+799 WDKWKEECLKII
-812 REE
+812 EQDE

>member
-1 MGNNNSSYFKKLIN
+1 MGSNNSSYFKKLIN

-41 RDRLLDDIFDCIKSQ
+41 RDRLLDDIFNCIESQ
-56 SKSIDLGFIYGR
+56 SKSINLGFIYGR
-68 VEDSYKRKLFYPYDG
+68 VEESYKGKLLFYPYDG

-103 YDEIQSFKNKEK
+103 YDEIDSIKEK

-134 ILDSKEKV
+134 ILDSKERDN
-142 SIYNDFWNK
+142 IYNDFWNK

-178 NMLSIIVEISRRIK
+178 NMLSIIVEISGRIK
-192 DLGDKTGIV
+192 KNLGDKTGIV

-248 IDKYWDD
+248 IDEYWNN

-264 WTEYVWNQLDE
+264 WTEFVWNQLDE

-302 GLKDINDKILIEIE
+302 GLDQNNINDKILIEIE

-354 SIKDK
+354 SIKDE

-367 IFGLGDYQNNNDQN
+367 IFGLGDYQNNNGQN

-401 FTEND
+401 FNKND

-446 VKVLIDNSIES
+446 VKVLIDNSIKS

-470 KKESIRNGLMKEQVE
+470 KKESIRDGLMKEQVE

-493 IDKDSRYVALFN
+493 IDKDSRYVDLFD
-505 KGYSELK
+505 KSYKELK

-517 GFIFYLVTKNKSLSK
+517 GFIFYLVTKIKSLSK

-544 KTLKQILSI
+544 KTLKQIIFI
-553 QSYTGDFI
+553 QNFI
-561 SSNEK
+561 GKFGEFTN
-566 IFNSEYEWLLRAI
+566 NYELLLRAI
-579 LAKAKDCFFWKRSNN
+579 LAKAKGSFFWERRNN
-594 LLSFPLLNNDRDMS
+594 LLSFPLLNNDRDIS

-614 CYSSSNPKDVE
+614 CYSSNNPNDVE
-625 YKFNLLDGLREV
+625 YKLNLLDGLREV
-637 LNSFDFSKDNIEE
+637 LNLFDPNKDNIEE

-655 IENYKIKDLEDSKK
+655 IEDYKKIDSTV
-669 EDNKKEDSKPWYKFF
+669 WYKFF
-684 VIYDGVFE
+684 VIYDGVFK
-692 QCRNGNIYY
+692 QCRNGNIYH

-716 GQWWEYYTF
+716 GKWCEYYTF
-725 ALKKALNEANKDSSR
+725 ALSKALSEDLNKEYPCEKANGLDGGREASFVKINMD
-740 TMELEPTNGK
+740 
-750 NREESVL
+750 
-757 TFKVNG
+757 G

-768 SMMNDGNGDRFI
+768 SMMNNEDRFI
-780 IKKGKEVIP
+780 IKKNE
-789 IFTCDASLDT
+789 IFNSNASLDS
-799 WNKWKEKSKKILN
+799 WDEWKEKSLKILN

>member
-41 RDRLLDDIFDCIKSQ
+41 RDRLLDDIFNCIESQ
-56 SKSIDLGFIYGR
+56 SKSINLGFIYGR
-68 VEDSYKRKLFYPYDG
+68 VEESYKGKLLFYPYDG

-103 YDEIQSFKNKEK
+103 YDEIDSIKEK

-134 ILDSKEKV
+134 ILDSKERDN
-142 SIYNDFWNK
+142 IYNDFWNK

-178 NMLSIIVEISRRIK
+178 NMLSIIVEISGRIK
-192 DLGDKTGIV
+192 DLGDKTGID

-248 IDKYWDD
+248 IDEYWKD

-264 WTEYVWNQLDE
+264 WTEFVWNQLDE

-302 GLKDINDKILIEIE
+302 GLDQNNINDKILIEIE

-327 WITPKLCCDSPYQMI
+327 WITPKLCYDSPYQMI

-348 MIGSFK
+348 MIGPFK
-354 SIKDK
+354 SIKDE

-367 IFGLGDYQNNNDQN
+367 IFGLGDYQNNNGQN

-401 FTEND
+401 FKEND

-438 NLVKALKS
+438 YLVKALKS
-446 VKVLIDNSIES
+446 VKVLIDNSIKS

-470 KKESIRNGLMKEQVE
+470 KKELIRNGLMKEQVE

-493 IDKDSRYVALFN
+493 IDKDSRYVVLFN

-517 GFIFYLVTKNKSLSK
+517 GFIFYLIIDNNDLSK
-532 IGIEDVSYESFE
+532 IRVEDVSYESFD
-544 KTLKQILSI
+544 KTLKQIIFI
-553 QSYTGDFI
+553 QNFI
-561 SSNEK
+561 IGEFTN
-566 IFNSEYEWLLRAI
+566 YELLLRAI
-579 LAKAKDCFFWKRSNN
+579 LAKAKGSFFWERRNN
-594 LLSFPLLNNDRDMS
+594 LLSFPLLNNDRDIS

-614 CYSSSNPKDVE
+614 CYSSNNPNDVE
-625 YKFNLLDGLREV
+625 YKLNLLDGLREV
-637 LNSFDFSKDNIEE
+637 LNLFDPNKDNIEE

-655 IENYKIKDLEDSKK
+655 IEDYKKIDSKV
-669 EDNKKEDSKPWYKFF
+669 WYKFF

-692 QCRNGNIYY
+692 QCRNGNIYF

-716 GQWWEYYTF
+716 GQWCEYYTF
-725 ALKKALNEANKDSSR
+725 ALSKALSEALNKEYSCVKAKGLD
-740 TMELEPTNGK
+740 GG
-750 NREESVL
+750 REASFV
-757 TFKVNG
+757 KIN
-763 IEYKC
+763 EYKC
-768 SMMNDGNGDRFI
+768 SMMNNEDRFI
-780 IKKGKEVIP
+780 IKKNE
-789 IFTCDASLDT
+789 IFNSDASLDS
-799 WNKWKEKSKKILN
+799 WDKWKEECLKII
-812 REE
+812 EQDE

>member
-1 MGNNNSSYFKKLIN
+1 M
-15 DYIIYVPEFQRNYL
+15 
-29 QGDDSNESIKYK
+29 
-41 RDRLLDDIFDCIKSQ
+41 
-56 SKSIDLGFIYGR
+56 
-68 VEDSYKRKLFYPYDG
+68 
-83 QQRLTTLYF
+83 
-92 LYLLIYFKFKN
+92 
-103 YDEIQSFKNKEK
+103 
-115 LSYQTRIS
+115 
-123 TNRFIESFLSW
+123 
-134 ILDSKEKV
+134 
-142 SIYNDFWNK
+142 
-151 DGKDLKGFIM
+151 
-161 SQDWFMMTE
+161 
-170 WNYDVSII
+170 
-178 NMLSIIVEISRRIK
+178 
-192 DLGDKTGIV
+192 
-201 NFIDKD
+201 
-207 ENNPFQFDFIYVDD
+207 
-221 ISKSDDLYIK
+221 
-231 INARGKALSPFE
+231 SPFE

-248 IDKYWDD
+248 IDKYWKD

-264 WTEYVWNQLDE
+264 WTEYVWNQLDV

-302 GLKDINDKILIEIE
+302 SLKDINDKILIEIE

-327 WITPKLCCDSPYQMI
+327 WITPKLCSTSCPMI

-367 IFGLGDYQNNNDQN
+367 IFGLGDYQNNNGQN

-446 VKVLIDNSIES
+446 VKVLIDNSIKS

-470 KKESIRNGLMKEQVE
+470 TKESIRIGLMKEQVE

-517 GFIFYLVTKNKSLSK
+517 GFIFYLVTNNKSLSK
-532 IGIEDVSYESFE
+532 IGIENVFYESFD
-544 KTLKQILSI
+544 KTLKQIIFI
-553 QSYTGDFI
+553 QNFI
-561 SSNEK
+561 IGEFTN
-566 IFNSEYEWLLRAI
+566 YELLLRAI
-579 LAKAKDCFFWKRSNN
+579 LAKAKGSFFWERRNN
-594 LLSFPLLNNDRDMS
+594 LLSFPLLNNDRDIS

-614 CYSSSNPKDVE
+614 CYSSNNPEDVE
-625 YKFNLLDGLREV
+625 YKFNLLYGLREV
-637 LNSFDFSKDNIEE
+637 LNLFDPNKDNIEE

-655 IENYKIKDLEDSKK
+655 IEDYKKTDS
-669 EDNKKEDSKPWYKFF
+669 NVWYKFF
-684 VIYDGVFE
+684 VIYDGVFK
-692 QCRNGNIYY
+692 QCRNGNIYH

-716 GQWWEYYTF
+716 GQWCEYYTF
-725 ALKKALNEANKDSSR
+725 ALSKALSEALNKEYPCKKAKGIDGGREASFIKID
-740 TMELEPTNGK
+740 MK
-750 NREESVL
+750 
-757 TFKVNG
+757 G

-768 SMMNDGNGDRFI
+768 SMMNNEDRFI
-780 IKKGKEVIP
+780 IKKNE
-789 IFTCDASLDT
+789 IFNSDASLDS
-799 WNKWKEKSKKILN
+799 WDEWKEKSLKILN

>member
-56 SKSIDLGFIYGR
+56 SKSINLGFIYGR
-68 VEDSYKRKLFYPYDG
+68 VEKSYKGKLFYPYDG

-92 LYLLIYFKFKN
+92 LYLLIYFKFKK
-103 YDEIQSFKNKEK
+103 YDEIDSIKEK

-134 ILDSKEKV
+134 ILDSKEKDN
-142 SIYNDFWNK
+142 IYNDFWNK

-161 SQDWFMMTE
+161 NQDWFMMNE

-192 DLGDKTGIV
+192 ENLVDKTGIV

-248 IDKYWDD
+248 IDEYWNN

-302 GLKDINDKILIEIE
+302 GLDQNNINDKILIEIE

-367 IFGLGDYQNNNDQN
+367 IFGLGDYQNNNGQN
-381 KMERAD
+381 KIERAD
-387 LFEVFVYYYSVSSL
+387 LFEIFVYYYSVSSL
-401 FTEND
+401 FRKND
-406 MEFTDKRNLLN
+406 MEFTDKSNLLN

-470 KKESIRNGLMKEQVE
+470 KKESIRDGLMKEQVE

-493 IDKDSRYVALFN
+493 IDKDSRYVVLFN

-517 GFIFYLVTKNKSLSK
+517 GFIFYLVKKNNSLSK

-544 KTLKQILSI
+544 KTLNQIISI
-553 QSYTGDFI
+553 QNFI
-561 SSNEK
+561 IGEFTN
-566 IFNSEYEWLLRAI
+566 YELLLRAI
-579 LAKAKDCFFWKRSNN
+579 LAKAKGSFFWERRNN
-594 LLSFPLLNNDRDMS
+594 LLSFPLLNNDRDIS

-637 LNSFDFSKDNIEE
+637 LNLFDPNKDNIEE

-655 IENYKIKDLEDSKK
+655 IENYKKTGSKA
-669 EDNKKEDSKPWYKFF
+669 WYKFF

-692 QCRNGNIYY
+692 QCRNGNIYF
-701 YSDKYVLLLD
+701 YSDMYVLLLD

-716 GQWWEYYTF
+716 GQWCEYYTF
-725 ALKKALNEANKDSSR
+725 ALSKALSEANKDLGI
-740 TMELEPTNGK
+740 TMELETTNGK

-757 TFKVNG
+757 KFKVKG

-768 SMMNDGNGDRFI
+768 SMMNDEDRFI
-780 IKKGKEVIP
+780 IKKNEKDNS
-789 IFTCDASLDT
+789 DASFDT
-799 WNKWKEKSKKILN
+799 WNEWKEESLKILK

>member
-1 MGNNNSSYFKKLIN
+1 MGSNNSSYFKKLIN

-56 SKSIDLGFIYGR
+56 SKSMDLGFIYGR
-68 VEDSYKRKLFYPYDG
+68 VEQSYKGKLFYPYDG

-92 LYLLIYFKFKN
+92 LYLLIYFKFKK
-103 YDEIQSFKNKEK
+103 YDEIDSIKKK

-134 ILDSKEKV
+134 ILDSKERDN
-142 SIYNDFWNK
+142 IYNDFWNK

-178 NMLSIIVEISRRIK
+178 NMLSIIVEISGRIK
-192 DLGDKTGIV
+192 KNLGDKTGIV

-248 IDKYWDD
+248 IDKYLKD

-284 DNSFYNLLSN
+284 DDSFFNLLSN
-294 IFYLQYLV
+294 IFYLQYLI
-302 GLKDINDKILIEIE
+302 GLDLQDINDKNLFEIE

-327 WITPKLCCDSPYQMI
+327 WITQKLCHVSCPMI

-354 SIKDK
+354 SIKDE

-367 IFGLGDYQNNNDQN
+367 IFGLGDYQNNNGQN

-387 LFEVFVYYYSVSSL
+387 LFEIFVYYYSVSSL
-401 FTEND
+401 FKRND
-406 MEFTDKRNLLN
+406 MELTNKRNLLN

-470 KKESIRNGLMKEQVE
+470 AKEQIKKGLMKEQVE

-493 IDKDSRYVALFN
+493 IDKDSRYVDLFD
-505 KGYSELK
+505 KSYKELK

-517 GFIFYLVTKNKSLSK
+517 GFIFYLIKDNNDLSK
-532 IGIEDVSYESFE
+532 IRVEDVSYESFD
-544 KTLKQILSI
+544 KTLNQIISI
-553 QSYTGDFI
+553 QNFI
-561 SSNEK
+561 IGEFTN
-566 IFNSEYEWLLRAI
+566 YELLLRAI

-614 CYSSSNPKDVE
+614 CYSSNNPNDVE
-625 YKFNLLDGLREV
+625 YKLNLLDGFREV
-637 LNSFDFSKDNIEE
+637 LNLFDPNKDNIEE

-655 IENYKIKDLEDSKK
+655 IEDYKIKDLEDSKK
-669 EDNKKEDSKPWYKFF
+669 EDPKPWYKFF

-692 QCRNGNIYY
+692 QCRNGNIYF

-716 GQWWEYYTF
+716 GQWYEYYTF
-725 ALKKALNEANKDSSR
+725 ALSKALSEALNKEY
-740 TMELEPTNGK
+740 TCEKANGLDGG
-750 NREESVL
+750 REASFV
-757 TFKVNG
+757 KINMKG
-763 IEYKC
+763 IEYKF
-768 SMMNDGNGDRFI
+768 SMMNNEDRFI
-780 IKKGKEVIP
+780 IKKNE
-789 IFTCDASLDT
+789 IFNFDASFDT
-799 WNKWKEKSKKILN
+799 WNEWKEESLKILK